1 MCLTICGTYTPVKCP
16 IEIIIIERTTNITF
30 LTLTHTTMGKTN
42 AKMCSHKA
50 TQVLP
55 LSKGTPAVGIAS
67 SSYFAA
73 CARHVGA
80 LALFGLMFCPVQ
92 VMASRA
98 PRLAMAD
105 SSSVV
110 TPVLP
115 DQGTTTPTD
124 SIGNGGAG
132 DAEEV
137 VPDTIPFAQLW
148 KHNSWRS
155 TNEKAGSTTQQSWEI
170 ICNRPTKLTFNYSC
184 YNGSYGTFQ
193 VTLNDSTIISRGNWD
208 STEDR
213 LYQIDLP
220 AGRYVLKASYYTR
233 YDNYYDPDG
242 LNEYC
247 YARISGIATDDV
259 QANATAYLSGLADYP
274 ALKQELQTAL
284 DNSSAAPDDEALYN
298 TLAATLNDVRTAV
311 SYYPLIQKDIVVADS
326 ILNEGAYVDI
336 SEAVALGR
344 AIDVNTSTSAN
355 YLAAFDALETSIAVQ
370 VSSNQKID
378 DWAFNTD
385 QRYTIDNMGYYLDQD
400 HKVAACTG
408 LEAQDADV
416 TNLVIPS
423 TVRYNGVTYAV
434 VALYDNRYNQ
444 NKVRTLT
451 LPRTLRHIND
461 YGLSDYRA
469 ITDLEIPANVERMG
483 NYIVNNCPQL
493 QRIKVNAEVPPT
505 LGSLD
510 NNRYYDE
517 YGNSTYHYLRIVIP
531 RESFH
536 AYRLVNAWNTDYNVL
551 IGGDEGITVNT
562 GKIAAGDLGHV
573 VVEEAGYL
581 QEVNKL
587 IIEGELNA
595 DDWSKIGQM
604 TNLTELDLS
613 KALIDEIPSNAFNGR
628 WAIDKVVLPPTLKKI
643 GSYAFQNTSLTS
655 VNIPDNVE
663 TIENNA
669 FGRVKRLQE
678 VHLPDNLTA
687 LGGSAFEYCRN
698 LRAVKI
704 PSKIKV
710 ITWYAFRDC
719 SSLQS
724 VELHDSITGFG
735 NESFAGCD
743 LREIT
748 LPKST
753 TAVGNHAFE
762 GNANL
767 SKVTFNE
774 GLIYIGESAFQNTAI
789 DTLNCPST
797 LRNIYNSA
805 FAGCRNLR
813 QIYLNEG
820 LTRIEMYALANNKA
834 TEIVLPSS
842 LEYCAGGAFDDC
854 DSLVTIEAR
863 SVMPPNTDN
872 GCPLTSAD
880 LTKAILYVPVWSLA
894 EYQLATGWN
903 QFYTFRT
910 SDFMPQ
916 YVKVNKDFYFTLRD
930 ELDPDYRPDIE
941 LTVTNNQITDSQG
954 NTDYQHGNL
963 TISGRSKLAVND
975 FSMVLSPYAKYSY
988 KQNYYYNENYR
999 HLRPTSLIV
1008 KGEMRAENVTI
1019 NLWNATNR
1027 WQFVSFPFDV
1037 KVSDIVPVD
1046 STTSWVIRGHSGAE
1060 RAAGNAAAVWQNLS
1074 ADDVLQAGKGYIM
1087 QCYKPD
1093 DKNGNYDAA
1102 QFTVRPLTTTVNRQQ
1117 IFNADNRTVALEEH
1131 LAEFEHN
1138 RSWNLI
1144 GNPYPSYFDTRFL
1157 DFGAPFM
1164 VWNSNN
1170 QNYEA
1175 YSPVDDS
1182 YILAPA
1188 EAFFVQR
1195 PVDQES
1201 ITFLKDGRQT
1211 DRYARTLV
1219 EEEPASAP
1227 QRIRAAYDSNTHTAA
1242 QRTVFNITLAK
1253 DGQQADRTRVV
1264 INEAATMQYDLS
1276 RDAAKFTGTEP
1287 AVSQIFTINGAT
1299 RYAINERPLNNGQAL
1314 LGLHFGTDGT
1324 YTIGLSN
1331 QPDGQVTLE
1340 DRLTGTKLQL
1350 NGTAG
1355 YSFTAKA
1362 GDSTDRFVLHF
1373 DAVATG
1379 INAATV
1385 NEADRNDD
1393 TYTLD
1398 GRKVNNPTAPGLY
1411 IKGGKKGIK

>member
-1 MCLTICGTYTPVKCP
+1 
-16 IEIIIIERTTNITF
+16 
-30 LTLTHTTMGKTN
+30 MGKTN

-110 TPVLP
+110 SPVLP
-115 DQGTTTPTD
+115 DQGTSAPTD
-124 SIGNGGAG
+124 SIGNSGAG
-132 DAEEV
+132 DTDQV
-137 VPDTIPFAQLW
+137 LPDTIPFAQLW
-148 KHNSWRS
+148 KHNRYIVYGG
-155 TNEKAGSTTQQSWEI
+155 TEGTVEQKSWEI
-170 ICNRPTKLTFNYSC
+170 IARRETKLSF
-184 YNGSYGTFQ
+184 SYGTADDQWNFYTQ
-193 VTLNDSTIISRGNWD
+193 IFIDDERVREMNGGTYNNTFSVTLTPGRHILTFKNECYGEVDSTTYAFISD
-208 STEDR
+208 IATEDA
-213 LYQIDLP
+213 Q
-220 AGRYVLKASYYTR
+220 T
-233 YDNYYDPDG
+233 
-242 LNEYC
+242 
-247 YARISGIATDDV
+247 
-259 QANATAYLSGLADYP
+259 NATAFVNALEGYP
-274 ALKQELQTAL
+274 PLKQELQTAL
-284 DNSSAAPDDEALYN
+284 DNYNAAPDDEALYN
-298 TLAATLNDVRTAV
+298 TLAATLNDVRKAV

-344 AIDVNTSTSAN
+344 AIDVNTSTSAD
-355 YLAAFDALETSIAVQ
+355 YLAAFEALETSIAVQ
-370 VSSNQKID
+370 VSSNQSID
-378 DWAFNTD
+378 DWAFNTN
-385 QRYTIDNMGYYLDQD
+385 QRYTIDNMGYYLDQE
-400 HKVAACTG
+400 HKVAACSG
-408 LEAQDADV
+408 LETENADV
-416 TNLVIPS
+416 TDLVIPS

-461 YGLSDYRA
+461 WGLSDYRA

-483 NYIVNNCPQL
+483 ENIVYNCPQL

-510 NNRYYDE
+510 NNSYHEDGYR
-517 YGNSTYHYLRIVIP
+517 TYHYIRIVIP

-551 IGGDEGITVNT
+551 IGGDEGITVST

-595 DDWSKIGQM
+595 DDWSKIKQM

-613 KALIDEIPSNAFNGR
+613 KALIDEIPSNAFSGR

-643 GSYAFQNTSLTS
+643 GSFAFQGTALTS

-663 TIENNA
+663 TIKECA
-669 FGRVKRLQE
+669 FSQVRQLQE
-678 VHLPDNLTA
+678 VHLPDSLTS
-687 LGGSAFEYCRN
+687 LGNYAFAECRS
-698 LRAVKI
+698 LRTVKI
-704 PSKIKV
+704 PTKLKTIPDY
-710 ITWYAFRDC
+710 TFQNCR
-719 SSLQS
+719 SLQS
-724 VELHDSITGFG
+724 VELHDSITAF
-735 NESFAGCD
+735 EDYSFNNCD

-753 TAVGNHAFE
+753 TWVGGSAFK

-767 SKVTFNE
+767 SKVTLNE
-774 GLIYIGESAFQNTAI
+774 GLVDIWTYAFQNTAI

-797 LRNIYNSA
+797 LRNIYSNA
-805 FAGCRNLR
+805 FRDCTNLR
-813 QIYLNEG
+813 QINLNEG
-820 LTRIEMYALANNKA
+820 LTRIESGALANNKA

-842 LEYCAGGAFDDC
+842 LEYCAGGAFYDC

-863 SVMPPNTDN
+863 SVMPPNTDGN
-872 GCPLTSAD
+872 CPLSGTD
-880 LTKAILYVPVWSLA
+880 LTKAVLYVPVWSLS

-941 LTVTNNQITDSQG
+941 LTVTNNQITDSQ
-954 NTDYQHGNL
+954 NNSDYQHGNL

-975 FSMVLSPYAKYSY
+975 FSMVLAPYAKYAY
-988 KQNYYYNENYR
+988 EGGGYNYYNDYR
-999 HLRPTSLIV
+999 YLRPTSLIV

-1087 QCYKPD
+1087 QCYKPN

-1195 PVDQES
+1195 PVDQEN

-1379 INAATV
+1379 INAATA

-1411 IKGGKKGIK
+1411 IKGGKKVIK

>member
-1 MCLTICGTYTPVKCP
+1 
-16 IEIIIIERTTNITF
+16 
-30 LTLTHTTMGKTN
+30 MGKTN

-98 PRLAMAD
+98 PRLAIAD
-105 SSSVV
+105 SSEVV
-110 TPVLP
+110 SPVLP
-115 DQGTTTPTD
+115 DQGTTAPTD
-124 SIGNGGAG
+124 SIDNGGAG
-132 DAEEV
+132 DTEEV
-137 VPDTIPFAQLW
+137 LPDTIPFAQLW
-148 KHNSWRS
+148 KHNSWQS
-155 TNEKAGSTTQQSWEI
+155 TNEAAGSTTQQSWEI
-170 ICNRPTKLTFNYSC
+170 ICNRPTKLFFNYACNNNS
-184 YNGSYGTFQ
+184 SSSFQ
-193 VTLNDSTIISRGNWD
+193 VTLNDSTIIGRGGWN
-208 STEDR
+208 STEGEH
-213 LYQIDLP
+213 YQIELP
-220 AGRYVLKASYYTR
+220 AGRYVLKASFYTYYE
-233 YDNYYDPDG
+233 NQNG
-242 LNEYC
+242 YC
-247 YARISGIATDDV
+247 YARISGIATDDA
-259 QANATAYLSGLADYP
+259 QSNATAFLGALADYP

-284 DNSSAAPDDEALYN
+284 DNSSAAPDNEEIYN
-298 TLAATLNDVRTAV
+298 TLAATLNDVRKAV

-344 AIDVNTSTSAN
+344 AIDVNTSTSAD

-378 DWAFNTD
+378 EWAFNTD
-385 QRYTIDNMGYYLDQD
+385 QRYTIDNMGYYLDQE

-408 LEAQDADV
+408 PQSTDIEIE
-416 TNLVIPS
+416 NLVIPS
-423 TVRYNGVTYAV
+423 TVRYNDVTYAV

-461 YGLSDYRA
+461 WGLSDYRA

-483 NYIVNNCPQL
+483 ENIVYNCPQL

-510 NNRYYDE
+510 NNSYYDD
-517 YGNSTYHYLRIVIP
+517 YDGRTYHYIRIVIP

-536 AYRLVNAWNTDYNVL
+536 AYRLVNAWNTDRTVL
-551 IGGDEGITVNT
+551 IGGNEGITINT
-562 GKIAAGDLGHV
+562 GKLAAGDLGHV

-587 IIEGELNA
+587 IIEGELNS
-595 DDWSKIGQM
+595 DDWSKIKQM

-613 KALIDEIPSNAFNGR
+613 KALIDEIPNEAFNGR

-643 GSYAFQNTSLTS
+643 GGYAFQRTSLTS

-663 TIENNA
+663 TIEDYA
-669 FGRVKRLQE
+669 FGRAKHMQE
-678 VHLPDNLTA
+678 VHLPDSLTS
-687 LGGSAFEYCRN
+687 LGRYAFEYCRS
-698 LRAVKI
+698 LRTVKI
-704 PSKIKV
+704 PAKLKV
-710 ITWYAFRDC
+710 IRPETFDGC
-719 SSLQS
+719 NSLQS
-724 VELHDSITGFG
+724 VELHDSITTFADY
-735 NESFAGCD
+735 SFRNCD

-753 TAVGNHAFE
+753 RWVGQSAFA
-762 GNANL
+762 GNTNL

-797 LRNIYNSA
+797 LTNIDNSA

-813 QIYLNEG
+813 QINLNEG
-820 LTRIEMYALANNKA
+820 LRIIETYALANNKA

-941 LTVTNNQITDSQG
+941 LAITGNLITDSQG
-954 NTDYQHGNL
+954 NRDYQHGNL
-963 TISGRSKLAVND
+963 TISGRSKLAVNN
-975 FSMVLSPYAKYSY
+975 FSMVLSPFAKYYYELNNLSYAKY
-988 KQNYYYNENYR
+988 
-999 HLRPTSLIV
+999 LRPTSLIV

-1087 QCYKPD
+1087 QCFKPN
-1093 DKNGNYDAA
+1093 DKNGSYDAA

-1379 INAATV
+1379 INAATA

-1411 IKGGKKGIK
+1411 IKGGKKVIK

>member
-1 MCLTICGTYTPVKCP
+1 
-16 IEIIIIERTTNITF
+16 
-30 LTLTHTTMGKTN
+30 MGKTN

-110 TPVLP
+110 TPVQP
-115 DQGTTTPTD
+115 DQGTTAPTD
-124 SIGNGGAG
+124 SIGNSGAG
-132 DAEEV
+132 DTDQV
-137 VPDTIPFAQLW
+137 LPDTIPFAQLW

-247 YARISGIATDDV
+247 YARISGIATDDA
-259 QANATAYLSGLADYP
+259 QANATAYLGALADYP

-284 DNSSAAPDDEALYN
+284 DNSSAAPDNEEIYN
-298 TLAATLNDVRTAV
+298 TLAATLNDVRKAV

-344 AIDVNTSTSAN
+344 AIDVNTSTSAD

-378 DWAFNTD
+378 DWAFNTN

-408 LEAQDADV
+408 LEVQDADV
-416 TNLVIPS
+416 TDLVIPS

-434 VALYDNRYNQ
+434 VALYDNRYDQ

-461 YGLSDYRA
+461 WGLSDYRA

-483 NYIVNNCPQL
+483 ENIVYNCPQL

-510 NNRYYDE
+510 NNSYYEDG
-517 YGNSTYHYLRIVIP
+517 YRTYHYIRIVIP

-551 IGGDEGITVNT
+551 IGGDEGITVST

-595 DDWSKIGQM
+595 DDWSKIKQM

-613 KALIDEIPSNAFNGR
+613 KALIDEIPSNAFSGR

-643 GSYAFQNTSLTS
+643 GTYAFASTSLTS

-663 TIENNA
+663 AIEQYA
-669 FGRVKRLQE
+669 FSQVKQLQE
-678 VHLPDNLTA
+678 VHLPDSLTS
-687 LGGSAFEYCRN
+687 LGRYAFEKCRS
-698 LRAVKI
+698 LRTVKI
-704 PSKIKV
+704 PTKLKEIPR
-710 ITWYAFRDC
+710 YAFDGC
-719 SSLQS
+719 KSLQS
-724 VELHDSITGFG
+724 VELHDSITSFG
-735 NESFAGCD
+735 DYSFRSCD

-753 TAVGNHAFE
+753 TWVGGSAFN

-767 SKVTFNE
+767 SKVTLNE
-774 GLIYIGESAFQNTAI
+774 GLVDIWTYAFQNTAI

-797 LRNIYNSA
+797 LRNIYSNA
-805 FAGCRNLR
+805 FRDCTNLR
-813 QIYLNEG
+813 QINLNEG
-820 LTRIEMYALANNKA
+820 LTRIESGALANNKA

-842 LEYCAGGAFDDC
+842 LEYCAGGAFYDC

-863 SVMPPNTDN
+863 SVMPPNTDGN
-872 GCPLTSAD
+872 CPLSGTD
-880 LTKAILYVPVWSLA
+880 LTKAVLYVPVWSLS

-941 LTVTNNQITDSQG
+941 LTVTNNQITDSQ
-954 NTDYQHGNL
+954 NNSDYQHGNL

-975 FSMVLSPYAKYSY
+975 FSMVLAPYAKYAY
-988 KQNYYYNENYR
+988 EGGGYNYYNDYR
-999 HLRPTSLIV
+999 YLRPTSLIV

-1087 QCYKPD
+1087 QCYKPN

-1195 PVDQES
+1195 PVDQEN

-1227 QRIRAAYDSNTHTAA
+1227 QRIRAAYDSNAHTAA

-1379 INAATV
+1379 INAATA

-1411 IKGGKKGIK
+1411 IKGGKKVIK

>member
-1 MCLTICGTYTPVKCP
+1 
-16 IEIIIIERTTNITF
+16 
-30 LTLTHTTMGKTN
+30 MGKTN

-98 PRLAMAD
+98 PRLAVAD
-105 SSSVV
+105 SSEVV
-110 TPVLP
+110 SPVLP

-124 SIGNGGAG
+124 SIDNGGAG
-132 DAEEV
+132 DTEQV
-137 VPDTIPFAQLW
+137 LPDTIPYEQLL
-148 KHNSWRS
+148 KHNSWQS
-155 TNEKAGSTTQQSWEI
+155 TNKEAGSTTQQSWEI
-170 ICNRPTKLTFNYSC
+170 ICNRPTKLLFIYACNNYD
-184 YNGSYGTFQ
+184 SYGTFQ
-193 VTLNDSTIISRGNWD
+193 VTLNDSTIISKDRWS
-208 STEDR
+208 STNGQ

-233 YDNYYDPDG
+233 YDNQNDD
-242 LNEYC
+242 C
-247 YARISGIATDDV
+247 YARISSIATDDA
-259 QANATAYLSGLADYP
+259 QANATAYLGALADYP

-298 TLAATLNDVRTAV
+298 TLAATLNDVRKAV

-344 AIDVNTSTSAN
+344 AIDVNTSTSAD

-370 VSSNQKID
+370 VSSNQSID
-378 DWAFNTD
+378 DWAFNTS
-385 QRYTIDNMGYYLDQD
+385 QRYTIDNMGYYLDQE

-408 LEAQDADV
+408 PETRDV
-416 TNLVIPS
+416 EIENLVIPS

-461 YGLSDYRA
+461 YGLSDYRT

-483 NYIVNNCPQL
+483 NDVVYNCPQL
-493 QRIKVNAEVPPT
+493 RRIKVNAEVPPT
-505 LGSLD
+505 LESL
-510 NNRYYDE
+510 NHEYY
-517 YGNSTYHYLRIVIP
+517 YYRIIIP

-536 AYRLVNAWNTDYNVL
+536 AYRLVNAWNNRTVL
-551 IGGDEGITVNT
+551 IGGDEGITINT
-562 GKIAAGDLGHV
+562 GKLAAGDLGHV

-587 IIEGELNA
+587 IIEGELNS
-595 DDWSKIGQM
+595 DDWSQITQM

-613 KALIDEIPSNAFNGR
+613 KALIDEIPSNAFNDR

-643 GSYAFQNTSLTS
+643 GSYAFQRTSLTS

-663 TIENNA
+663 TIEEYAFSNA
-669 FGRVKRLQE
+669 RQLQE
-678 VHLPDNLTA
+678 VHLPDSLTS
-687 LGGSAFEYCRN
+687 LGNYAFEECRS
-698 LRAVKI
+698 LRTVKI
-704 PSKIKV
+704 PTKLKTIPDY
-710 ITWYAFRDC
+710 TFQNCR
-719 SSLQS
+719 SLQS
-724 VELHDSITGFG
+724 VELHDSITAF
-735 NESFAGCD
+735 EDYSFNNCD

-753 TAVGNHAFE
+753 TWVG
-762 GNANL
+762 GNAFNGNTNL
-767 SKVTFNE
+767 SKVTLNE
-774 GLIYIGESAFQNTAI
+774 GLIDIWAEAFYNTAI

-797 LRNIYNSA
+797 LRNIYSSA
-805 FAGCRNLR
+805 FAGCRNLS
-813 QIYLNEG
+813 QINLNEG
-820 LTRIEMYALANNKA
+820 LTRIEVYALANNKA

-842 LEYCAGGAFDDC
+842 LEYCSQSAFDDC

-872 GCPLTSAD
+872 GCPLSSTD
-880 LTKAILYVPVWSLA
+880 LTKAVLYVPVWSLA

-1164 VWNSNN
+1164 VWNSYN

-1227 QRIRAAYDSNTHTAA
+1227 QRIRAAYDSNAHTAA

-1379 INAATV
+1379 INAATA

-1411 IKGGKKGIK
+1411 IKGGKKVIK

>member
-1 MCLTICGTYTPVKCP
+1 
-16 IEIIIIERTTNITF
+16 
-30 LTLTHTTMGKTN
+30 MGKTN

-98 PRLAMAD
+98 PRLAVAD
-105 SSSVV
+105 SSEVV
-110 TPVLP
+110 SPVLP

-132 DAEEV
+132 DTEQV
-137 VPDTIPFAQLW
+137 LPDTIPFAQLW
-148 KHNSWRS
+148 KHNSWQS
-155 TNEKAGSTTQQSWEI
+155 TNKEAESTTQQSWEI
-170 ICNRPTKLTFNYSC
+170 ICNRPTKLTFNYCWNNGNSC
-184 YNGSYGTFQ
+184 TFR
-193 VTLNDSTIISRGNWD
+193 VTLNDSTIISKNSWTTTLG
-208 STEDR
+208 EH
-213 LYQIDLP
+213 YQINLP
-220 AGRYVLKASYYTR
+220 AGRYVLKASLYTH
-233 YDNYYDPDG
+233 YENQGDNYF
-242 LNEYC
+242 
-247 YARISGIATDDV
+247 ARISDIATDDA
-259 QANATAYLSGLADYP
+259 QSNATAYLGALADYP

-284 DNSSAAPDDEALYN
+284 DNYNAAPDDEALYN
-298 TLAATLNDVRTAV
+298 TLAATLNDVRKAV

-344 AIDVNTSTSAN
+344 AIDVNTSTSAD

-370 VSSNQKID
+370 VSSNQSID
-378 DWAFNTD
+378 DWAFNTN
-385 QRYTIDNMGYYLDQD
+385 QCYTVDNMGYYLDQN

-408 LEAQDADV
+408 LQTEDADV
-416 TNLVIPS
+416 TDLVIPS
-423 TVRYNGVTYAV
+423 TVRYNDVTYAV

-469 ITDLEIPANVERMG
+469 ITNLEIPANVERMG
-483 NYIVNNCPQL
+483 NNIVYNCPQL
-493 QRIKVNAEVPPT
+493 QRIKINAEVPPT
-505 LGSLD
+505 LGSLSSD
-510 NNRYYDE
+510 YYYDE
-517 YGNSTYHYLRIVIP
+517 FNDRGRHYYKITIP

-536 AYRLVNAWNTDYNVL
+536 AYRLVNAWTNYTVL
-551 IGGDEGITVNT
+551 IGGDEGITVST
-562 GKIAAGDLGHV
+562 GKIAAGELGHV
-573 VVEEAGYL
+573 VVDEAGYL

-587 IIEGELNA
+587 IIEGELNS
-595 DDWSKIGQM
+595 DDWNKITQM
-604 TNLTELDLS
+604 TNLTEVDLS
-613 KALIDEIPSNAFNGR
+613 KALIDEIPEGAFRDR
-628 WAIDKVVLPPTLKKI
+628 WAIDKVLLPPTLKKI
-643 GSYAFQNTSLTS
+643 GPYAFQRAALTS

-663 TIENNA
+663 TIDRTA
-669 FGRVKRLQE
+669 FGGAKYMQE
-678 VHLPDNLTA
+678 VHLPDSLTS
-687 LGGSAFEYCRN
+687 LGEGAFEYCKS
-698 LRAVKI
+698 LHSVKI
-704 PSKIKV
+704 PAKLKEIP
-710 ITWYAFRDC
+710 WYTFDGC
-719 SSLQS
+719 NSLQS

-735 NESFAGCD
+735 DYSFRNCN

-748 LPKST
+748 LPKSAT
-753 TAVGNHAFE
+753 WVGGYAFN
-762 GNANL
+762 GNSNL
-767 SKVTFNE
+767 SKVTLNE
-774 GLIYIGESAFQNTAI
+774 GLIDIWAYAFQDTAI

-813 QIYLNEG
+813 QINLNEG
-820 LTRIEMYALANNKA
+820 LTRIEVYALANNKA

-842 LEYCAGGAFDDC
+842 LEYCARGAFDDC

-863 SVMPPNTDN
+863 SVMPPNTND
-872 GCPLTSAD
+872 GCPLTGTD
-880 LTKAILYVPVWSLA
+880 LTKAALYVPVWSLS

-903 QFYTFRT
+903 QFYTFHT

-941 LTVTNNQITDSQG
+941 LTYTNNQITDSQG
-954 NTDYQHGNL
+954 NSDYQHGNL

-975 FSMVLSPYAKYSY
+975 FSMVLSPFTKYIY
-988 KQNYYYNENYR
+988 EGGYYDYYYNQNYR

-1019 NLWNATNR
+1019 NLWNATDR

-1060 RAAGNAAAVWQNLS
+1060 RAAGNTAAVWQNLS

-1087 QCYKPD
+1087 QCYKPND
-1093 DKNGNYDAA
+1093 ENGNNYYAA

-1175 YSPVDDS
+1175 YSPVDDN

-1195 PVDQES
+1195 PVDQEN

-1227 QRIRAAYDSNTHTAA
+1227 QRIRAAYDSDSHTAA

-1340 DRLTGTKLQL
+1340 DRLTGTKQQL

-1379 INAATV
+1379 INAATT

-1411 IKGGKKGIK
+1411 IKGGKKVIK

>member
-1 MCLTICGTYTPVKCP
+1 
-16 IEIIIIERTTNITF
+16 
-30 LTLTHTTMGKTN
+30 MGKTN

-98 PRLAMAD
+98 PRLAVAD
-105 SSSVV
+105 SSEVV
-110 TPVLP
+110 SPVLP
-115 DQGTTTPTD
+115 DQGTTAPTD
-124 SIGNGGAG
+124 SIDNGGAG
-132 DAEEV
+132 DTEEV
-137 VPDTIPFAQLW
+137 LPDTIPYEQLL
-148 KHNSWRS
+148 KHNSWLS
-155 TNEKAGSTTQQSWEI
+155 TNKEAGTTTQQSWEI
-170 ICNRPTKLTFNYSC
+170 ICSRPTKLTFNYAC
-184 YNGSYGTFQ
+184 NNYNAYGTFQ
-193 VTLNDSTIISRGNWD
+193 VTLNDSTIISRDRWS
-208 STEDR
+208 STER
-213 LYQIDLP
+213 ELYQIDLP
-220 AGRYVLKASYYTR
+220 AGRHVLKASYNTR
-233 YDNYYDPDG
+233 YGNQYDLED
-242 LNEYC
+242 EAYC
-247 YARISGIATDDV
+247 YAAISGIATDDA
-259 QANATAYLSGLADYP
+259 QSNATAYLGALADYP
-274 ALKQELQTAL
+274 GLKQELQTAL
-284 DNSSAAPDDEALYN
+284 DNSNAAPDDEALYN
-298 TLAATLNDVRTAV
+298 TLAATLNDVRKAV

-344 AIDVNTSTSAN
+344 AIDVNTSTSAD

-370 VSSNQKID
+370 VTSNQSID
-378 DWAFNTD
+378 DWAINTD
-385 QRYTIDNMGYYLDQD
+385 QLYTVDNMGYYFDKD
-400 HKVAACTG
+400 HKVAACIG
-408 LEAQDADV
+408 LQTEDADV
-416 TNLVIPS
+416 TDLVIPS
-423 TVRYNGVTYAV
+423 TVRYNNVTYAV

-461 YGLSDYRA
+461 WGLSDYRA

-483 NYIVNNCPQL
+483 DNVVYNCPQL
-493 QRIKVNAEVPPT
+493 QRIKVNADVPPT

-510 NNRYYDE
+510 NNSYYDE
-517 YGNSTYHYLRIVIP
+517 HAYIKITIP

-536 AYRLVNAWNTDYNVL
+536 AYRLVSAWNTDRTVL
-551 IGGDEGITVNT
+551 IGGDEGVTVST
-562 GKIAAGDLGHV
+562 GKLAAGDLGHV
-573 VVEEAGYL
+573 VIVEAGYL
-581 QEVNKL
+581 PEVNKL

-595 DDWSKIGQM
+595 DDWSKMKDM
-604 TNLTELDLS
+604 TNLTEIDLS
-613 KALIDEIPSNAFNGR
+613 GALIDEIPDGAFSGR
-628 WAIDKVVLPPTLKKI
+628 WALDKVVLPSTLRTI
-643 GSYAFQNTSLTS
+643 GSRAFYETRLTSIDIPKGVTSIKDYAFYNSQKLEKADLPDSLTS
-655 VNIPDNVE
+655 IGE
-663 TIENNA
+663 
-669 FGRVKRLQE
+669 
-678 VHLPDNLTA
+678 
-687 LGGSAFEYCRN
+687 
-698 LRAVKI
+698 
-704 PSKIKV
+704 
-710 ITWYAFRDC
+710 YAFNRC
-719 SSLQS
+719 FSLQS
-724 VELHDSITGFG
+724 VKIPAKLTTVSRSAFQSCRSLANLELHDSITTIGAYAFG
-735 NESFAGCD
+735 GCAFSE
-743 LREIT
+743 LKIPASIRTIAE
-748 LPKST
+748 
-753 TAVGNHAFE
+753 GAFE
-762 GNANL
+762 MSSNL
-767 SKVTFNE
+767 TKLTLNE
-774 GLIYIGESAFQNTAI
+774 GLERIGEIAFRQSPI
-789 DTLNCPST
+789 DTLNCPSS
-797 LRNIYNSA
+797 LRYIGNSA
-805 FAGCRNLR
+805 FDDCTSLR
-813 QIYLNEG
+813 QINLNEG
-820 LTRIEMYALANNKA
+820 LTNINNYAFAHTIP
-834 TEIVLPSS
+834 TEVVLPSS
-842 LEYCAGGAFDDC
+842 LEYCAEGAFDDC

-863 SVMPPNTDN
+863 SVMPPNTGG
-872 GCPLTSAD
+872 GCPLTGTD
-880 LTKAILYVPVWSLA
+880 LTKAVLYVPVWSHA
-894 EYQLATGWN
+894 EYKLATGWN
-903 QFYTFRT
+903 QFYTFHT

-941 LTVTNNQITDSQG
+941 LTYTDNHITDSQG
-954 NTDYQHGNL
+954 NSDYQHGNL
-963 TISGRSKLAVND
+963 TISGRSKLAVNN
-975 FSMVLSPYAKYSY
+975 FSMVLSPYFKYTKDS
-988 KQNYYYNENYR
+988 NGYYGNTY
-999 HLRPTSLIV
+999 LTPTCLIV

-1019 NLWNATNR
+1019 NLWNATER

-1087 QCYKPD
+1087 QCYKPN
-1093 DKNGNYDAA
+1093 DKDRGYYAA

-1379 INAATV
+1379 INATTA

-1411 IKGGKKGIK
+1411 IKGGKKVIK

>member
-1 MCLTICGTYTPVKCP
+1 
-16 IEIIIIERTTNITF
+16 
-30 LTLTHTTMGKTN
+30 MGKTN

-98 PRLAMAD
+98 PRLTVAD
-105 SSSVV
+105 SSEVV
-110 TPVLP
+110 SPVLP

-132 DAEEV
+132 DTEQV
-137 VPDTIPFAQLW
+137 LPDTIPFAQLW
-148 KHNSWRS
+148 KHNRYIVYGG
-155 TNEKAGSTTQQSWEI
+155 TEGTVEQKSWEI
-170 ICNRPTKLTFNYSC
+170 IARRETKLSF
-184 YNGSYGTFQ
+184 SYGTADNQWNFYTQ
-193 VTLNDSTIISRGNWD
+193 IFIDDERVREMNGGTYNNTFSVTLTPGRHILTFKNECYGEVDSTTYAFISD
-208 STEDR
+208 IATEDA
-213 LYQIDLP
+213 Q
-220 AGRYVLKASYYTR
+220 T
-233 YDNYYDPDG
+233 
-242 LNEYC
+242 
-247 YARISGIATDDV
+247 
-259 QANATAYLSGLADYP
+259 NATAFVNALEGYP

-284 DNSSAAPDDEALYN
+284 DNSNAAPDDEALYN

-344 AIDVNTSTSAN
+344 AIDVNTSTSAD

-370 VSSNQKID
+370 VSSNQSID
-378 DWAFNTD
+378 DWAINTD
-385 QRYTIDNMGYYLDQD
+385 QLYTVDNMGYYFDKD

-408 LEAQDADV
+408 LQTENADV
-416 TNLVIPS
+416 TDLVIPS

-461 YGLSDYRA
+461 WGLSDYRA

-483 NYIVNNCPQL
+483 DNVVYNCPQL

-505 LGSLD
+505 LGSLND
-510 NNRYYDE
+510 NYYYDE
-517 YGNSTYHYLRIVIP
+517 RPYIKITIP

-536 AYRLVNAWNTDYNVL
+536 AYRLVSAWNTDRTVL
-551 IGGDEGITVNT
+551 IGGDEGVTVST

-573 VVEEAGYL
+573 VIVEAGYL
-581 QEVNKL
+581 PEVNKL

-595 DDWSKIGQM
+595 DDWSKMKDM
-604 TNLTELDLS
+604 TNLTEIDLS
-613 KALIDEIPSNAFNGR
+613 GALIDEIPDGAFSGR
-628 WAIDKVVLPPTLKKI
+628 WALDKVVLPSTLRTI
-643 GSYAFQNTSLTS
+643 GSRAFYETRLTSIDIPKGVTSIKDHAFYHSKNLEKADLPDSLTYIGEGAFQECFSLQTVKFPAGVKVIPNFAFDGCWALDNMELTNSITSIGEYAFRSCGLHE
-655 VNIPDNVE
+655 VNIPSSISEISRNTFSSCGNLTKLTLNEGLVTISEWAFNNTPID
-663 TIENNA
+663 TLICPSSLRKIENNA
-669 FGRVKRLQE
+669 F
-678 VHLPDNLTA
+678 DNCNQ
-687 LGGSAFEYCRN
+687 LGQIE
-698 LRAVKI
+698 
-704 PSKIKV
+704 
-710 ITWYAFRDC
+710 
-719 SSLQS
+719 
-724 VELHDSITGFG
+724 
-735 NESFAGCD
+735 
-743 LREIT
+743 
-748 LPKST
+748 
-753 TAVGNHAFE
+753 
-762 GNANL
+762 
-767 SKVTFNE
+767 FNE
-774 GLIYIGESAFQNTAI
+774 GLIGIGSEAFRY
-789 DTLNCPST
+789 C
-797 LRNIYNSA
+797 NS
-805 FAGCRNLR
+805 L
-813 QIYLNEG
+813 
-820 LTRIEMYALANNKA
+820 K
-834 TEIVLPSS
+834 EIVLPSS
-842 LEYCAGGAFDDC
+842 LETCRGGAFSDC
-854 DSLVTIEAR
+854 NNILTVEAR
-863 SVMPPNTDN
+863 SVMPPNTGGD
-872 GCPLTSAD
+872 CPLTGTD
-880 LTKAILYVPVWSLA
+880 LTKAVLYVPVWSVA
-894 EYQLATGWN
+894 EYKLATGWN
-903 QFYTFRT
+903 QFYTFHT

-941 LTVTNNQITDSQG
+941 LTYTSNQITDSQG
-954 NTDYQHGNL
+954 NSDYQHGNL
-963 TISGRSKLAVND
+963 TISGRSKLAVNN
-975 FSMVLSPYAKYSY
+975 FSMVLSPYFKYTKDS
-988 KQNYYYNENYR
+988 NGYYGNTY
-999 HLRPTSLIV
+999 LTPTCLIV

-1019 NLWNATNR
+1019 NLWNATER

-1060 RAAGNAAAVWQNLS
+1060 RAAGNTAAVWQNLS

-1087 QCYKPD
+1087 QCYKPND
-1093 DKNGNYDAA
+1093 GNNYYEAA

-1227 QRIRAAYDSNTHTAA
+1227 QRIRAAYDSNAHTAA

-1379 INAATV
+1379 INAATA

-1411 IKGGKKGIK
+1411 IKGGKKVIK

>member
-1 MCLTICGTYTPVKCP
+1 
-16 IEIIIIERTTNITF
+16 
-30 LTLTHTTMGKTN
+30 MGKTN

-98 PRLAMAD
+98 PRLAVAD
-105 SSSVV
+105 SSEVV
-110 TPVLP
+110 SPVLP
-115 DQGTTTPTD
+115 DQGTSAPTD
-124 SIGNGGAG
+124 SIGNSGAG
-132 DAEEV
+132 DTDQV
-137 VPDTIPFAQLW
+137 LPDTIPFAQLW
-148 KHNSWRS
+148 KHNSWQS
-155 TNEKAGSTTQQSWEI
+155 SNKEAGSTTQQSWEI

-184 YNGSYGTFQ
+184 NNRNSCTFQ
-193 VTLNDSTIISRGNWD
+193 VTLNDSTIISKNSWS
-208 STEDR
+208 STEGQ

-220 AGRYVLKASYYTR
+220 AGRYVLKASYYTY
-233 YDNYYDPDG
+233 YDNQNDA
-242 LNEYC
+242 C
-247 YARISGIATDDV
+247 YARISDIATDDA
-259 QANATAYLSGLADYP
+259 QSNATAYLGALADYP

-298 TLAATLNDVRTAV
+298 TLAATLNDVRKAAT
-311 SYYPLIQKDIVVADS
+311 YYPLIQKDIVVADS

-344 AIDVNTSTSAN
+344 AINVNTSTSAE
-355 YLAAFDALETSIAVQ
+355 YLAAFEALETSIAVQ

-378 DWAFNTD
+378 DWAINTD
-385 QRYTIDNMGYYLDQD
+385 QRYTIDNMGYYLDQE

-408 LEAQDADV
+408 PETRDV
-416 TNLVIPS
+416 EIENLVIPS

-434 VALYDNRYNQ
+434 VALYSNRYNQ
-444 NKVRTLT
+444 NNVRTLT

-461 YGLSDYRA
+461 NGLSKYRA

-483 NYIVNNCPQL
+483 KNIVYNCPQL

-505 LGSLD
+505 LGSLGDDSYYED
-510 NNRYYDE
+510 NY
-517 YGNSTYHYLRIVIP
+517 STFRYLRIVIP

-536 AYRLVNAWNTDYNVL
+536 AYRLVSGWNTDYNVL
-551 IGGDEGITVNT
+551 IGGDEGITVST

-587 IIEGELNA
+587 IIEGELNS
-595 DDWSKIGQM
+595 DDWSKIKQM

-613 KALIDEIPSNAFNGR
+613 KALIDEIPSNAFSGR

-643 GSYAFQNTSLTS
+643 GTYAFERTSLTS

-663 TIENNA
+663 TIEEYA
-669 FGRVKRLQE
+669 FSRAKQLQE
-678 VHLPDNLTA
+678 VHLPDSLTS
-687 LGGSAFEYCRN
+687 LGSYAFEYCRS
-698 LRAVKI
+698 LRTIKI
-704 PSKIKV
+704 PTKLKEIPSNTFNGCK
-710 ITWYAFRDC
+710 
-719 SSLQS
+719 SLQS

-735 NESFAGCD
+735 SYSFNNCD

-753 TAVGNHAFE
+753 TWVGQRAFAE
-762 GNANL
+762 NTNL

-774 GLIYIGESAFQNTAI
+774 GLIDIGVYAFQNTAI

-797 LRNIYNSA
+797 LRNIRNSA

-813 QIYLNEG
+813 QINLNEG
-820 LTRIEMYALANNKA
+820 LTRIEIYALANNKA

-863 SVMPPNTDN
+863 SVMPPNTSS
-872 GCPLTSAD
+872 GCPLTSSD
-880 LTKAILYVPVWSLA
+880 LTKAVLYVPVWSLA

-941 LTVTNNQITDSQG
+941 LTYTNNQITDSH
-954 NTDYQHGNL
+954 NNSDYQHGNL

-975 FSMVLSPYAKYSY
+975 FSMVLSPYAKYRRS
-988 KQNYYYNENYR
+988 NYYGGTTSIQ
-999 HLRPTSLIV
+999 PTCLIV

-1037 KVSDIVPVD
+1037 KVSDIVPAD

-1087 QCYKPD
+1087 QCYKPSNNSRSMNKGSFVPFKMD
-1093 DKNGNYDAA
+1093 FNDNSSSDAA

-1379 INAATV
+1379 INAATA

-1411 IKGGKKGIK
+1411 IKGGKKVIK

>member
-1 MCLTICGTYTPVKCP
+1 
-16 IEIIIIERTTNITF
+16 
-30 LTLTHTTMGKTN
+30 MGKTN

-98 PRLAMAD
+98 PRLAVAD
-105 SSSVV
+105 SSEVV
-110 TPVLP
+110 SPVLP

-124 SIGNGGAG
+124 SIGNSGAG
-132 DAEEV
+132 DTEEV
-137 VPDTIPFAQLW
+137 LPDTIPYEQLL
-148 KHNSWRS
+148 KHNSWLS
-155 TNEKAGSTTQQSWEI
+155 TNKEAGTTTQQSWEI
-170 ICNRPTKLTFNYSC
+170 ICSRPTKLTFNYAC
-184 YNGSYGTFQ
+184 NNYNAYGTFQ
-193 VTLNDSTIISRGNWD
+193 VTLNDSTIISRDRWS
-208 STEDR
+208 STER
-213 LYQIDLP
+213 ELYQIDLP
-220 AGRYVLKASYYTR
+220 AGRHVLKASYNTR
-233 YDNYYDPDG
+233 YGNQYDLED
-242 LNEYC
+242 EAYC
-247 YARISGIATDDV
+247 YAAISGIATDDA
-259 QANATAYLSGLADYP
+259 QSNATAYLGALADFP
-274 ALKQELQTAL
+274 GLKQELQTAL
-284 DNSSAAPDDEALYN
+284 DNYNAAPDDEALYN
-298 TLAATLNDVRTAV
+298 TLNATLNDVRKAV

-355 YLAAFDALETSIAVQ
+355 YLAAFEALETSIAVQ

-378 DWAFNTD
+378 DWAFNTS
-385 QRYTIDNMGYYLDQD
+385 QRYTIDNMGYYLDQE

-408 LEAQDADV
+408 PQIEDADV
-416 TNLVIPS
+416 TDLVIPS
-423 TVRYNGVTYAV
+423 TVRYNDVTYAV

-469 ITDLEIPANVERMG
+469 ITNLEIPANVERMG
-483 NYIVNNCPQL
+483 NNIVYNCPKL

-510 NNRYYDE
+510 NNSYYDE
-517 YGNSTYHYLRIVIP
+517 YDGRTYHYLRIVIP

-536 AYRLVNAWNTDYNVL
+536 AYRLVSAWKTDRTVL
-551 IGGDEGITVNT
+551 IGGDEGVTVST

-573 VVEEAGYL
+573 VIEEAGYL

-595 DDWSKIGQM
+595 DDWSNITQM

-613 KALIDEIPSNAFNGR
+613 KALIDEIPSEAFNGR
-628 WAIDKVVLPPTLKKI
+628 WAIDKVVLPPTLRKI
-643 GSYAFQNTSLTS
+643 GSCAFQRTALTS

-663 TIENNA
+663 TIEGNA
-669 FGRVKRLQE
+669 FSQVKQLQE
-678 VHLPDNLTA
+678 VHLPDSLTS
-687 LGGSAFEYCRN
+687 LGNSAFAGCRS

-704 PSKIKV
+704 PTKLKMV
-710 ITWYAFRDC
+710 PPYTFQGC
-719 SSLQS
+719 KSLQS

-735 NESFAGCD
+735 NYAFEDCG

-753 TAVGNHAFE
+753 SWVGSSAFSV
-762 GNANL
+762 NVNL
-767 SKVTFNE
+767 SKVTLNE
-774 GLIYIGESAFQNTAI
+774 GLVSISDGAFCQAAI

-797 LRNIYNSA
+797 LRYIANNA
-805 FAGCRNLR
+805 FANCTNLR
-813 QIYLNEG
+813 QINLNEG
-820 LTRIEMYALANNKA
+820 LIGIESSALAGNKA

-842 LEYCAGGAFDDC
+842 LEYCAGGAFYDC

-863 SVMPPNTDN
+863 SVMPPNTDG
-872 GCPLTSAD
+872 GCPLAGTD
-880 LTKAILYVPVWSLA
+880 LTKAVLYVPVWSLA

-941 LTVTNNQITDSQG
+941 LTYTSNQITDSHK
-954 NTDYQHGNL
+954 NSDYQHGNL

-975 FSMVLSPYAKYSY
+975 FSMVLSPFTKYIY
-988 KQNYYYNENYR
+988 EGGYYDYYYSEDRR

-1087 QCYKPD
+1087 QCYKPND
-1093 DKNGNYDAA
+1093 ENGNRYEAA

-1157 DFGAPFM
+1157 DFEAPFM

-1331 QPDGQVTLE
+1331 QPDGQITLE

-1379 INAATV
+1379 INAATA

-1411 IKGGKKGIK
+1411 IKGGKKVIK

>member
-1 MCLTICGTYTPVKCP
+1 
-16 IEIIIIERTTNITF
+16 
-30 LTLTHTTMGKTN
+30 MGKTN

-98 PRLAMAD
+98 PRLAVAD
-105 SSSVV
+105 SSEVV
-110 TPVLP
+110 SPVLP

-124 SIGNGGAG
+124 SIDNGGTG
-132 DAEEV
+132 DTEEV
-137 VPDTIPFAQLW
+137 LPDTIPFAQLW
-148 KHNSWRS
+148 KHNSWQS
-155 TNEKAGSTTQQSWEI
+155 TNKEAESTTQQSWEI
-170 ICNRPTKLTFNYSC
+170 ICNRPTKLTFNYCWNNGNSC
-184 YNGSYGTFQ
+184 TFR
-193 VTLNDSTIISRGNWD
+193 VTLNDSTIISKNSWTTTLG
-208 STEDR
+208 EH
-213 LYQIDLP
+213 YQINLP
-220 AGRYVLKASYYTR
+220 AGRYVLKASLYTH
-233 YDNYYDPDG
+233 YENQGDNYF
-242 LNEYC
+242 
-247 YARISGIATDDV
+247 ARISDIATDDA
-259 QANATAYLSGLADYP
+259 QANATAYLGALVDYP

-298 TLAATLNDVRTAV
+298 TLAATLNDVRKAV

-344 AIDVNTSTSAN
+344 AIDVNTSTSAD
-355 YLAAFDALETSIAVQ
+355 YLAAFEALETSIAVQ

-378 DWAFNTD
+378 DWAFNTN
-385 QRYTIDNMGYYLDQD
+385 QRYTIDNMGYYLDQE
-400 HKVAACTG
+400 HKVAACSG
-408 LEAQDADV
+408 LETENADV
-416 TNLVIPS
+416 TDLVIPS

-461 YGLSDYRA
+461 WGLSDYRA

-483 NYIVNNCPQL
+483 DNVVYNCPQL
-493 QRIKVNAEVPPT
+493 RRIKVNAEVPPT

-510 NNRYYDE
+510 NNSYYDD
-517 YGNSTYHYLRIVIP
+517 YDGRTYRYLRIVIP

-536 AYRLVNAWNTDYNVL
+536 AYRLVNAWNTDHNVL

-587 IIEGELNA
+587 IIEGELNS
-595 DDWSKIGQM
+595 DDWSKIKQM

-613 KALIDEIPSNAFNGR
+613 KALIDEIPNEAFNGR

-643 GSYAFQNTSLTS
+643 GSFAFQGTALTS

-663 TIENNA
+663 TIKECA
-669 FGRVKRLQE
+669 FSQVKQLQE
-678 VHLPDNLTA
+678 VHLPDSLTS
-687 LGGSAFEYCRN
+687 LGNYAFAECRS
-698 LRAVKI
+698 LRTVKI
-704 PSKIKV
+704 PTKLKTIPDY
-710 ITWYAFRDC
+710 TFQNCR
-719 SSLQS
+719 SLQS
-724 VELHDSITGFG
+724 VELHDSITAF
-735 NESFAGCD
+735 EDYSFNNCD

-753 TAVGNHAFE
+753 TWVG
-762 GNANL
+762 GNAFNGNTNL
-767 SKVTFNE
+767 SKVTLNE
-774 GLIYIGESAFQNTAI
+774 GLIDIWAEAFYNTAI

-797 LRNIYNSA
+797 LRNIYNGA
-805 FAGCRNLR
+805 FAGCGNLR
-813 QIYLNEG
+813 QINLNEG
-820 LTRIEMYALANNKA
+820 LTRIEVYALANNKA

-842 LEYCAGGAFDDC
+842 LEYCAGAAFDGC

-863 SVMPPNTDN
+863 SVMPPNTGG
-872 GCPLTSAD
+872 GCPLTVND
-880 LTKAILYVPVWSLA
+880 LTKAVLYVPVWSLA

-975 FSMVLSPYAKYSY
+975 FSMVLSPYAKYYY
-988 KQNYYYNENYR
+988 KGGDHYYNNDYR
-999 HLRPTSLIV
+999 YLRPTSLIV

-1060 RAAGNAAAVWQNLS
+1060 RAAGNTAAVWQNLS

-1087 QCYKPD
+1087 QCYKPN
-1093 DKNGNYDAA
+1093 DKNGNYYAA

-1227 QRIRAAYDSNTHTAA
+1227 QRIRAAYDSNAHTAA

-1276 RDAAKFTGTEP
+1276 SDAAKFTGTEP

-1379 INAATV
+1379 INAATA
-1385 NEADRNDD
+1385 NEADHNDD

-1411 IKGGKKGIK
+1411 IKGGKKVIK

>member
-1 MCLTICGTYTPVKCP
+1 
-16 IEIIIIERTTNITF
+16 
-30 LTLTHTTMGKTN
+30 MGKTN

-98 PRLAMAD
+98 PRLAVAD
-105 SSSVV
+105 SSEVV
-110 TPVLP
+110 SPVLP
-115 DQGTTTPTD
+115 DQGTTAPTD
-124 SIGNGGAG
+124 SIDNGGAG
-132 DAEEV
+132 DTEEV
-137 VPDTIPFAQLW
+137 LPDTIPYEQLL
-148 KHNSWRS
+148 KHNSWLS
-155 TNEKAGSTTQQSWEI
+155 TNKEAGTTTQQSWEI
-170 ICNRPTKLTFNYSC
+170 ICSRPTKLTFNYAC
-184 YNGSYGTFQ
+184 NNYNAYGTFQ
-193 VTLNDSTIISRGNWD
+193 VTLNDSTIISRDRWS
-208 STEDR
+208 STER
-213 LYQIDLP
+213 ELYQIDLP
-220 AGRYVLKASYYTR
+220 AGRHVLKASYNTR
-233 YDNYYDPDG
+233 YGNQYDLED
-242 LNEYC
+242 EAYC
-247 YARISGIATDDV
+247 YAAISGIATDDA
-259 QANATAYLSGLADYP
+259 QSNATAFLGALADYP

-344 AIDVNTSTSAN
+344 AIDVNTSTSAD

-370 VSSNQKID
+370 VTSNQSID
-378 DWAFNTD
+378 DWAINTD

-408 LEAQDADV
+408 LEAENADV
-416 TNLVIPS
+416 TDLVIPS
-423 TVRYNGVTYAV
+423 TVRYNNVTYAV

-461 YGLSDYRA
+461 WGLSDYRA

-483 NYIVNNCPQL
+483 NNIVYNCPKL

-510 NNRYYDE
+510 NNSYYDE
-517 YGNSTYHYLRIVIP
+517 YDGRTYHYLRIVIP

-536 AYRLVNAWNTDYNVL
+536 AYRLVSAWKTDRTVL
-551 IGGDEGITVNT
+551 IGGDEGVTVST

-573 VVEEAGYL
+573 VIEEAGYL

-587 IIEGELNA
+587 IIEGELNS
-595 DDWSKIGQM
+595 DDWSKIKQM

-613 KALIDEIPSNAFNGR
+613 KALIDEIPSEAFNGR
-628 WAIDKVVLPPTLKKI
+628 WAIDKVVLPPTLRKI
-643 GSYAFQNTSLTS
+643 GSCAFQRTALTS

-663 TIENNA
+663 TIEGNA
-669 FGRVKRLQE
+669 FSQAKQLQE
-678 VHLPDNLTA
+678 VHLPDSLTS
-687 LGGSAFEYCRN
+687 LGNSAFAGCRS

-704 PSKIKV
+704 PTKLKMV
-710 ITWYAFRDC
+710 PPYTFQGC
-719 SSLQS
+719 KSLQS

-735 NESFAGCD
+735 NYAFEDCG

-753 TAVGNHAFE
+753 SWVGSSAFSV
-762 GNANL
+762 NVNL
-767 SKVTFNE
+767 SKVTLNE
-774 GLIYIGESAFQNTAI
+774 GLVSISDGAFCQAAI

-797 LRNIYNSA
+797 LRYIANNA
-805 FAGCRNLR
+805 FANCTNLR
-813 QIYLNEG
+813 QINLNEG
-820 LTRIEMYALANNKA
+820 LIGIESSALAGNKA

-842 LEYCAGGAFDDC
+842 LEYCAGGAFYDC

-863 SVMPPNTDN
+863 SVMPPNTDG
-872 GCPLTSAD
+872 GCPLAGTD
-880 LTKAILYVPVWSLA
+880 LTKAVLYVPVWSLA

-941 LTVTNNQITDSQG
+941 LTYTSNQITDSHK
-954 NTDYQHGNL
+954 NSDYQHGNL

-975 FSMVLSPYAKYSY
+975 FSMVLSPFTKYIYEGGYYDYYSNESY
-988 KQNYYYNENYR
+988 RY
-999 HLRPTSLIV
+999 LRPTSLIV

-1046 STTSWVIRGHSGAE
+1046 STTSWVIRGHLGAE

-1195 PVDQES
+1195 PVDQEN

-1379 INAATV
+1379 INAATA

-1411 IKGGKKGIK
+1411 IKGGKKVIK

>member
-1 MCLTICGTYTPVKCP
+1 
-16 IEIIIIERTTNITF
+16 
-30 LTLTHTTMGKTN
+30 MGKTN

-55 LSKGTPAVGIAS
+55 LSKGTSTVGIAS

-110 TPVLP
+110 SPVLP
-115 DQGTTTPTD
+115 DQGTSAPTD
-124 SIGNGGAG
+124 SIGNSGAG
-132 DAEEV
+132 DTDQV
-137 VPDTIPFAQLW
+137 LPDTIPFAQLW
-148 KHNSWRS
+148 KHNRYIVYGG
-155 TNEKAGSTTQQSWEI
+155 TEGTVEQKSWEI
-170 ICNRPTKLTFNYSC
+170 IARRETKLSF
-184 YNGSYGTFQ
+184 SYGTADDQWNFYTQ
-193 VTLNDSTIISRGNWD
+193 IFIDDERVREMNGGTYNNTFSVTLTPGRHILTFKNECYGEVDSTTYAFISD
-208 STEDR
+208 IATEDA
-213 LYQIDLP
+213 Q
-220 AGRYVLKASYYTR
+220 T
-233 YDNYYDPDG
+233 
-242 LNEYC
+242 
-247 YARISGIATDDV
+247 
-259 QANATAYLSGLADYP
+259 NATAFVNALEGYP
-274 ALKQELQTAL
+274 PLKQELQTAL
-284 DNSSAAPDDEALYN
+284 DNYNAAPDDEALYN
-298 TLAATLNDVRTAV
+298 TLAATLNDVRKAV

-344 AIDVNTSTSAN
+344 AIDVNTSTSAD

-370 VSSNQKID
+370 VTSNQSID

-408 LEAQDADV
+408 LEVQDADV
-416 TNLVIPS
+416 TDLVIPS

-461 YGLSDYRA
+461 WGLSDYRA

-483 NYIVNNCPQL
+483 ENIVYNCPQL

-505 LGSLD
+505 LGSLGVD
-510 NNRYYDE
+510 SYYEDG
-517 YGNSTYHYLRIVIP
+517 YTAYRHLRIVIP

-536 AYRLVNAWNTDYNVL
+536 AYRLVSAWNTDYNVL
-551 IGGDEGITVNT
+551 IGGDEGITVST

-587 IIEGELNA
+587 IIEGELNS

-613 KALIDEIPSNAFNGR
+613 KALIDEIPSYAFNERG
-628 WAIDKVVLPPTLKKI
+628 AIDKVVLPPTLKKI
-643 GSYAFQNTSLTS
+643 GSYAFQRTSLTS

-663 TIENNA
+663 TIEEAA
-669 FGRVKRLQE
+669 FRQIKQLQE
-678 VHLPDNLTA
+678 VHLPDSLTS
-687 LGGSAFEYCRN
+687 LGRYAFSSCSS
-698 LRAVKI
+698 LRTVKI
-704 PSKIKV
+704 PTKLKEIP
-710 ITWYAFRDC
+710 WYAFDGC
-719 SSLQS
+719 KSLQS

-735 NESFAGCD
+735 DYSFRSCD

-753 TAVGNHAFE
+753 TWIGGRAFAE
-762 GNANL
+762 NTNL
-767 SKVTFNE
+767 SKVTLNE
-774 GLIYIGESAFQNTAI
+774 ELIDIWAYAFQNTAI

-797 LRNIYNSA
+797 LRNIYNGA
-805 FAGCRNLR
+805 FAGCRNLS
-813 QIYLNEG
+813 QINLNEG
-820 LTRIEMYALANNKA
+820 LTRIEVYALANNKA

-842 LEYCAGGAFDDC
+842 LEYCSQSAFDDC

-863 SVMPPNTDN
+863 SVMPPNTGS
-872 GCPLTSAD
+872 GCPLTNSD
-880 LTKAILYVPVWSLA
+880 LTKAVLYVPVWSLA

-975 FSMVLSPYAKYSY
+975 FSMVLSPYAKYAY
-988 KQNYYYNENYR
+988 EGGGYNYYNDYR
-999 HLRPTSLIV
+999 YLRPTSLIV

-1087 QCYKPD
+1087 QCYKPN

-1164 VWNSNN
+1164 VWNSYN

-1227 QRIRAAYDSNTHTAA
+1227 QRIRAAYDSNTHAAA

-1379 INAATV
+1379 INAATA

-1411 IKGGKKGIK
+1411 IKGGKKVIK

>member
-1 MCLTICGTYTPVKCP
+1 
-16 IEIIIIERTTNITF
+16 
-30 LTLTHTTMGKTN
+30 MGKTN

-110 TPVLP
+110 TPVQP
-115 DQGTTTPTD
+115 DQGTTAPTD
-124 SIGNGGAG
+124 SIGNSGAG
-132 DAEEV
+132 DTDQV
-137 VPDTIPFAQLW
+137 LPDTIPFAQLW

-259 QANATAYLSGLADYP
+259 QANATAYLSGLVDYP

-284 DNSSAAPDDEALYN
+284 DNSNAAPDDEALYN
-298 TLAATLNDVRTAV
+298 TLAATLNDVRKAV

-344 AIDVNTSTSAN
+344 AIDVNTSTSAD
-355 YLAAFDALETSIAVQ
+355 YLAAFEALETSIAVQ

-378 DWAFNTD
+378 DWAFNTN
-385 QRYTIDNMGYYLDQD
+385 QRYIIDNMLYYLDQE

-408 LEAQDADV
+408 PQSTDIEIE
-416 TNLVIPS
+416 NLVIPS
-423 TVRYNGVTYAV
+423 TVRYNDVTYAV

-483 NYIVNNCPQL
+483 NDVVYNCPQL
-493 QRIKVNAEVPPT
+493 RRIKVNAEVPPT
-505 LGSLD
+505 LESL
-510 NNRYYDE
+510 NHEYY
-517 YGNSTYHYLRIVIP
+517 YYRIIIP

-536 AYRLVNAWNTDYNVL
+536 AYRLVNAWNNRTVL

-562 GKIAAGDLGHV
+562 GKLAAGDLGHV

-587 IIEGELNA
+587 IIEGELNS
-595 DDWSKIGQM
+595 DDWSQITQM

-643 GSYAFQNTSLTS
+643 GSYAFQRTSLTS

-663 TIENNA
+663 TIEENA
-669 FGRVKRLQE
+669 FSNARQLQE
-678 VHLPDNLTA
+678 VHLPDSLTS
-687 LGGSAFEYCRN
+687 LGNGAFESCSS
-698 LRAVKI
+698 LRTVKI
-704 PSKIKV
+704 PTKLKMIPPY
-710 ITWYAFRDC
+710 TFQGC
-719 SSLQS
+719 NSLQS

-735 NESFAGCD
+735 NYAFEDCG

-753 TAVGNHAFE
+753 TWVDERAFE
-762 GNANL
+762 GNTNL
-767 SKVTFNE
+767 SKVTLNE
-774 GLIYIGESAFQNTAI
+774 GLISIRAYAFQDTAI

-797 LRNIYNSA
+797 LRCISEGA
-805 FAGCRNLR
+805 FAGCRNLS
-813 QIYLNEG
+813 QINLNEG
-820 LTRIEMYALANNKA
+820 LTRIEQYALANNMA

-842 LEYCAGGAFDDC
+842 LEYCSQSAFDDC

-872 GCPLTSAD
+872 GCPLTNAD
-880 LTKAILYVPVWSLA
+880 LTKAVLYVPVWSLA

-941 LTVTNNQITDSQG
+941 LTVTNNEITDSQG

-988 KQNYYYNENYR
+988 EGGDWHYYNDNYR
-999 HLRPTSLIV
+999 YLRPTSLIV

-1087 QCYKPD
+1087 QCYKPN

-1195 PVDQES
+1195 PVDQEN

-1379 INAATV
+1379 INAATA
-1385 NEADRNDD
+1385 NEADHNDD

-1411 IKGGKKGIK
+1411 IKGGKKVLK

>member
-1 MCLTICGTYTPVKCP
+1 
-16 IEIIIIERTTNITF
+16 
-30 LTLTHTTMGKTN
+30 MGKTN

-98 PRLAMAD
+98 PRLAVAD
-105 SSSVV
+105 SSEVV
-110 TPVLP
+110 SPVLP

-124 SIGNGGAG
+124 SIGNGGT
-132 DAEEV
+132 DDTEEV
-137 VPDTIPFAQLW
+137 LPDTIPFAQLW
-148 KHNSWRS
+148 KHNRYIVYGG
-155 TNEKAGSTTQQSWEI
+155 TEGTVEQKSWEI
-170 ICNRPTKLTFNYSC
+170 IARRETKLSF
-184 YNGSYGTFQ
+184 SYGTADDQWNFYTQ
-193 VTLNDSTIISRGNWD
+193 IFIDDERVREMNGGTYNNTFSVTLTPGRHILTFKNECYGEVDSTTYAFISD
-208 STEDR
+208 IATEDA
-213 LYQIDLP
+213 Q
-220 AGRYVLKASYYTR
+220 T
-233 YDNYYDPDG
+233 
-242 LNEYC
+242 
-247 YARISGIATDDV
+247 
-259 QANATAYLSGLADYP
+259 NATAFVNALEGYP
-274 ALKQELQTAL
+274 PLKQELQTAL
-284 DNSSAAPDDEALYN
+284 DNSNAAPDDEALYN
-298 TLAATLNDVRTAV
+298 TLAATLNDVRKAV

-344 AIDVNTSTSAN
+344 AIDVNTSTSAD

-370 VSSNQKID
+370 VSSNQSID
-378 DWAFNTD
+378 DWAFNTS
-385 QRYTIDNMGYYLDQD
+385 QRYTIDNMGYYLDQE
-400 HKVAACTG
+400 HKVAACSG
-408 LEAQDADV
+408 LQTENADV
-416 TNLVIPS
+416 TDLVIPS
-423 TVRYNGVTYAV
+423 TVRYNDVTYAV

-461 YGLSDYRA
+461 WGLSDYRA

-483 NYIVNNCPQL
+483 DNVVYNCPQL
-493 QRIKVNAEVPPT
+493 RRIKVNAEVPPT

-510 NNRYYDE
+510 NNSYYDD
-517 YGNSTYHYLRIVIP
+517 YDGRTYRYLRIVIP

-536 AYRLVNAWNTDYNVL
+536 AYRLVNAWNTDHNVL

-587 IIEGELNA
+587 IIEGELNS
-595 DDWSKIGQM
+595 DDWSKIKQM

-613 KALIDEIPSNAFNGR
+613 KVLIDEIPNEAFNGR

-643 GSYAFQNTSLTS
+643 GSFAFQGTALTS

-663 TIENNA
+663 TIKECA
-669 FGRVKRLQE
+669 FSQVKQLQE
-678 VHLPDNLTA
+678 VHLPDSLTS
-687 LGGSAFEYCRN
+687 LGNYAFAECRS
-698 LRAVKI
+698 LRTVKI
-704 PSKIKV
+704 PTKLKTIPDY
-710 ITWYAFRDC
+710 TFQNCR
-719 SSLQS
+719 SLQS
-724 VELHDSITGFG
+724 VELHDSITAF
-735 NESFAGCD
+735 EDYSFNNCD

-753 TAVGNHAFE
+753 TWVG
-762 GNANL
+762 GNAFNGNTNL
-767 SKVTFNE
+767 SKVTLNE
-774 GLIYIGESAFQNTAI
+774 GLIDIWAEAFYNTAI

-797 LRNIYNSA
+797 LRNIYNGA
-805 FAGCRNLR
+805 FAGCGNLR
-813 QIYLNEG
+813 QINLNEG
-820 LTRIEMYALANNKA
+820 LTRIEVYALANNKA

-842 LEYCAGGAFDDC
+842 LEYCAGAAFNGC

-863 SVMPPNTDN
+863 SVMPPNTGG
-872 GCPLTSAD
+872 GCPLTVND
-880 LTKAILYVPVWSLA
+880 LTKAVLYVPVWSLA

-975 FSMVLSPYAKYSY
+975 FSMVLSPYAKYYY
-988 KQNYYYNENYR
+988 KGGDHYYNNDYR
-999 HLRPTSLIV
+999 YLRPTSLIV

-1087 QCYKPD
+1087 QCYKPN
-1093 DKNGNYDAA
+1093 DKNGNGYYAA

-1227 QRIRAAYDSNTHTAA
+1227 QRIRAAYDSNAHTAA

-1379 INAATV
+1379 INAATA

-1411 IKGGKKGIK
+1411 IKGGKKVIK

>member
-1 MCLTICGTYTPVKCP
+1 
-16 IEIIIIERTTNITF
+16 
-30 LTLTHTTMGKTN
+30 MGKTN

-98 PRLAMAD
+98 PRLAVAD
-105 SSSVV
+105 SSEVV
-110 TPVLP
+110 SPVLP

-132 DAEEV
+132 DTEEV
-137 VPDTIPFAQLW
+137 LPDTIPFAQLW
-148 KHNSWRS
+148 KHNRYIVYGG
-155 TNEKAGSTTQQSWEI
+155 TEGTVEQKSWEI
-170 ICNRPTKLTFNYSC
+170 IARRETKLSF
-184 YNGSYGTFQ
+184 SYGTADDQWNFYTQ
-193 VTLNDSTIISRGNWD
+193 IFIDDERVREMNGGTYNNTFSVTLTPGRHILTFKNECYGEVDSTTYAFISD
-208 STEDR
+208 IATEDA
-213 LYQIDLP
+213 Q
-220 AGRYVLKASYYTR
+220 T
-233 YDNYYDPDG
+233 
-242 LNEYC
+242 
-247 YARISGIATDDV
+247 
-259 QANATAYLSGLADYP
+259 NATAFVNALEGYP
-274 ALKQELQTAL
+274 PLKQELQTAL
-284 DNSSAAPDDEALYN
+284 DNYNAAPDDEALYN
-298 TLAATLNDVRTAV
+298 TLAATLNDVRKAV

-344 AIDVNTSTSAN
+344 AIDVNTSTSAE
-355 YLAAFDALETSIAVQ
+355 YLAAFEALETSIAVQ
-370 VSSNQKID
+370 VTSNQKID
-378 DWAFNTD
+378 EWAINTD
-385 QRYTIDNMGYYLDQD
+385 QRYTIDNMGYYLDQE

-408 LEAQDADV
+408 LQVQDADV

-451 LPRTLRHIND
+451 LPRTLRHINND
-461 YGLSDYRA
+461 GLSDYRA

-483 NYIVNNCPQL
+483 HNVVYNCPQL
-493 QRIKVNAEVPPT
+493 RRIKVNAEVPPT
-505 LGSLD
+505 LESL
-510 NNRYYDE
+510 NDE
-517 YGNSTYHYLRIVIP
+517 YYYYRIIIP

-536 AYRLVNAWNTDYNVL
+536 AYRLVNAWNNRTVL
-551 IGGDEGITVNT
+551 IGGDEGVTVST

-573 VVEEAGYL
+573 VIEEAGYL

-595 DDWSKIGQM
+595 DDWSKIKQM

-613 KALIDEIPSNAFNGR
+613 KALIDEIPYEAFNGR
-628 WAIDKVVLPPTLKKI
+628 WAIDKVLLPPTLKKI
-643 GSYAFQNTSLTS
+643 GTYAFQGTALTS

-663 TIENNA
+663 TIEESA
-669 FGRVKRLQE
+669 FSQVKQLQE
-678 VHLPDNLTA
+678 VHLPDSLTS
-687 LGGSAFEYCRN
+687 LGRYAFASCRS
-698 LRAVKI
+698 LRTVKI
-704 PSKIKV
+704 PTKLKEIP
-710 ITWYAFRDC
+710 WYTFDGC
-719 SSLQS
+719 KSLQS
-724 VELHDSITGFG
+724 VELHDSITGIGDYAFR
-735 NESFAGCD
+735 NCD

-748 LPKST
+748 LSKST
-753 TAVGNHAFE
+753 TWVGGYAFS

-767 SKVTFNE
+767 SKVTLNE
-774 GLIYIGESAFQNTAI
+774 GLIDIWAYAFQNTAI

-813 QIYLNEG
+813 QINLNEG
-820 LTRIEMYALANNKA
+820 LTRIERYALANNMA

-842 LEYCAGGAFDDC
+842 LEYCSRSAFDDC

-863 SVMPPNTDN
+863 SVMPPNTDG
-872 GCPLTSAD
+872 GCPLTGTD
-880 LTKAILYVPVWSLA
+880 LTKAVLYVPVWSLA

-941 LTVTNNQITDSQG
+941 LTYTSNQITDSQG
-954 NTDYQHGNL
+954 NSDYQHGNL
-963 TISGRSKLAVND
+963 TISGRSKLAVNN
-975 FSMVLSPYAKYSY
+975 FSMVLSPYFKYTKDS
-988 KQNYYYNENYR
+988 NGYYGNTY
-999 HLRPTSLIV
+999 LTPTCLIV

-1019 NLWNATNR
+1019 NLWNATER

-1093 DKNGNYDAA
+1093 DKNGNYAAA

-1227 QRIRAAYDSNTHTAA
+1227 QRIRADYDSNAHTAA

-1264 INEAATMQYDLS
+1264 INETATMQYDLS

-1379 INAATV
+1379 INAATT

-1411 IKGGKKGIK
+1411 IKGGKKVIK

>member
-1 MCLTICGTYTPVKCP
+1 
-16 IEIIIIERTTNITF
+16 
-30 LTLTHTTMGKTN
+30 MGKTN

-55 LSKGTPAVGIAS
+55 LSKGTPVVGIAS

-124 SIGNGGAG
+124 SIDNGGTG
-132 DAEEV
+132 DTEEV
-137 VPDTIPFAQLW
+137 LPDTIPFAQLW
-148 KHNSWRS
+148 KHNSWQS
-155 TNEKAGSTTQQSWEI
+155 TNEAAGSTTQQSWEI
-170 ICNRPTKLTFNYSC
+170 ICNRPTKLFFNYACNNNS
-184 YNGSYGTFQ
+184 SSSFQ
-193 VTLNDSTIISRGNWD
+193 VTLNDSTIIGRGGWN
-208 STEDR
+208 STEGEH
-213 LYQIDLP
+213 YQIDLP
-220 AGRYVLKASYYTR
+220 AGRYVLKASYYT
-233 YDNYYDPDG
+233 YYENQNG
-242 LNEYC
+242 YC
-247 YARISGIATDDV
+247 YARISGIATDDA
-259 QANATAYLSGLADYP
+259 QSNATAYLSGLVDYP

-284 DNSSAAPDDEALYN
+284 DNYNAAPDDEALYN
-298 TLAATLNDVRTAV
+298 TLAATLNDVRKAV

-344 AIDVNTSTSAN
+344 AIDVNTSTSAD

-370 VSSNQKID
+370 VTSDQSID

-408 LEAQDADV
+408 LQTEDADV
-416 TNLVIPS
+416 TDLVIPS

-434 VALYDNRYNQ
+434 VALYDNRYDQ

-461 YGLSDYRA
+461 WGLSKYYA

-483 NYIVNNCPQL
+483 NYIVEDCPQL

-505 LGSLD
+505 LESLGGGIYYED
-510 NNRYYDE
+510 GYATDRY
-517 YGNSTYHYLRIVIP
+517 IKIIIP

-536 AYRLVNAWNTDYNVL
+536 AYRLVSAWNTDHNVL
-551 IGGDEGITVNT
+551 IGGDEGVTVST

-573 VVEEAGYL
+573 VIEEAGYL

-595 DDWSKIGQM
+595 DDWSKIKQM

-613 KALIDEIPSNAFNGR
+613 KALIDEIPSYAFNGR

-643 GSYAFQNTSLTS
+643 GSFAFQGTALTS

-663 TIENNA
+663 TIKECA
-669 FGRVKRLQE
+669 FSQVKQLQE
-678 VHLPDNLTA
+678 VHLPDSLTS
-687 LGGSAFEYCRN
+687 LGNYAFAECRS
-698 LRAVKI
+698 LRTVKI
-704 PSKIKV
+704 PTKLKTIPDY
-710 ITWYAFRDC
+710 TFQNCR
-719 SSLQS
+719 SLQS
-724 VELHDSITGFG
+724 VELHDSITAF
-735 NESFAGCD
+735 EDYSFNNCD

-753 TAVGNHAFE
+753 TWVG
-762 GNANL
+762 GNAFNGNTNL
-767 SKVTFNE
+767 SKVTLNE
-774 GLIYIGESAFQNTAI
+774 GLIDIWAEAFYNTAI

-797 LRNIYNSA
+797 LRNIRNSA

-813 QIYLNEG
+813 QINLNEG
-820 LTRIEMYALANNKA
+820 LTRIEVYALANNKA

-842 LEYCAGGAFDDC
+842 LEYCAGAAFDGC
-854 DSLVTIEAR
+854 NSLVTIEAH
-863 SVMPPNTDN
+863 SVMPPNTGG
-872 GCPLTSAD
+872 GCPLTVND
-880 LTKAILYVPVWSLA
+880 LTKAVLYVPVWSLS

-941 LTVTNNQITDSQG
+941 LTVTNNEITDSQG
-954 NTDYQHGNL
+954 NDDYQHGNL

-975 FSMVLSPYAKYSY
+975 FSMVLSPFTKYIYEGGYYDYYSNESY
-988 KQNYYYNENYR
+988 RY
-999 HLRPTSLIV
+999 LRPTSLIV

-1087 QCYKPD
+1087 QCYKPN
-1093 DKNGNYDAA
+1093 DKNGNYYAA

-1227 QRIRAAYDSNTHTAA
+1227 QRIRAAYDSNAHTAA

-1287 AVSQIFTINGAT
+1287 AVSQIFTINDAT

-1379 INAATV
+1379 INAATA

-1411 IKGGKKGIK
+1411 IKGGKKVIK

>member
-1 MCLTICGTYTPVKCP
+1 
-16 IEIIIIERTTNITF
+16 
-30 LTLTHTTMGKTN
+30 MGKTN

-98 PRLAMAD
+98 PRLTVAD
-105 SSSVV
+105 SSEVV
-110 TPVLP
+110 SPVLP
-115 DQGTTTPTD
+115 DQGTSAPTD
-124 SIGNGGAG
+124 SIDNGGAG
-132 DAEEV
+132 DTEQV
-137 VPDTIPFAQLW
+137 LPDTIPFAQLW
-148 KHNSWRS
+148 KHNRYIVYGG
-155 TNEKAGSTTQQSWEI
+155 TEGTVEQKSWEI
-170 ICNRPTKLTFNYSC
+170 IARRETKLSF
-184 YNGSYGTFQ
+184 SYGTADDQWNFYTQ
-193 VTLNDSTIISRGNWD
+193 IFIDDERVREMNGGTYNNTFSVTLTPGRHILTFKNECYGEVDSTTYAFISD
-208 STEDR
+208 IATEDA
-213 LYQIDLP
+213 Q
-220 AGRYVLKASYYTR
+220 T
-233 YDNYYDPDG
+233 
-242 LNEYC
+242 
-247 YARISGIATDDV
+247 
-259 QANATAYLSGLADYP
+259 NATAFVNALEGYP
-274 ALKQELQTAL
+274 PLKQELQTAL
-284 DNSSAAPDDEALYN
+284 DNYNAAPDDEALYN
-298 TLAATLNDVRTAV
+298 TLAATLNDVRKAV

-344 AIDVNTSTSAN
+344 AIDVNTSTSAD
-355 YLAAFDALETSIAVQ
+355 YLAAFEALETSIAVQ

-378 DWAFNTD
+378 DWAINTD
-385 QRYTIDNMGYYLDQD
+385 QLYTIDNMGYYLDQD

-408 LEAQDADV
+408 LQTENADV

-461 YGLSDYRA
+461 YGLSDYRT

-483 NYIVNNCPQL
+483 ENIVYNCPQL

-510 NNRYYDE
+510 NNSYYDD
-517 YGNSTYHYLRIVIP
+517 YDGRTYHYIRIVIP

-536 AYRLVNAWNTDYNVL
+536 AYRLVNAWNTDHNVL

-587 IIEGELNA
+587 IIEGELNS
-595 DDWSKIGQM
+595 DDWSKIKQM

-613 KALIDEIPSNAFNGR
+613 KALIDEIPNEAFNGR

-762 GNANL
+762 RNANL

-774 GLIYIGESAFQNTAI
+774 GLISIGENAFYNTAI

-797 LRNIYNSA
+797 LRNLYNAA
-805 FAGCRNLR
+805 FARCYNLR
-813 QIYLNEG
+813 QINLNEG
-820 LTRIEMYALANNKA
+820 LKRIGVYALADNMA

-842 LEYCAGGAFDDC
+842 LEYCAGGAFSNC
-854 DSLVTIEAR
+854 NSLVTIEVR
-863 SVMPPNTDN
+863 SVMPPNTDG
-872 GCPLTSAD
+872 GCPLTVND
-880 LTKAILYVPVWSLA
+880 LTKAVLYVPVWSLA

-903 QFYTFRT
+903 KFYTFRT

-930 ELDPDYRPDIE
+930 ELAPDYRPDIE
-941 LTVTNNQITDSQG
+941 LTVTNNQITDSH
-954 NTDYQHGNL
+954 NNSDYQHGNL

-988 KQNYYYNENYR
+988 EGGGYNHKNDYR
-999 HLRPTSLIV
+999 YLRPTSLIV

-1087 QCYKPD
+1087 QCYKPN

-1227 QRIRAAYDSNTHTAA
+1227 QRIRAAYDSNAHTAA

-1379 INAATV
+1379 INAATA
-1385 NEADRNDD
+1385 NEADHNDD

-1411 IKGGKKGIK
+1411 IKGGKKVIK

>member
-1 MCLTICGTYTPVKCP
+1 
-16 IEIIIIERTTNITF
+16 
-30 LTLTHTTMGKTN
+30 MGKTN

-110 TPVLP
+110 TPVQP
-115 DQGTTTPTD
+115 DQGTTAPTD
-124 SIGNGGAG
+124 SIGNSGAG
-132 DAEEV
+132 DTDQV
-137 VPDTIPFAQLW
+137 LPDTIPFAQLW

-247 YARISGIATDDV
+247 YARISGIATDDA
-259 QANATAYLSGLADYP
+259 QANATAFLGALADYP

-284 DNSSAAPDDEALYN
+284 DNSNAAPDDEALYN
-298 TLAATLNDVRTAV
+298 TLNATLNDVRKAV

-344 AIDVNTSTSAN
+344 AIDVNTSTSAD
-355 YLAAFDALETSIAVQ
+355 YLAAFEALETSIAVQ

-378 DWAFNTD
+378 DWAFNTN

-408 LEAQDADV
+408 LEAENADV
-416 TNLVIPS
+416 TDLVIPS

-461 YGLSDYRA
+461 WGLSDYRA

-483 NYIVNNCPQL
+483 DYIVNNCPQL

-510 NNRYYDE
+510 NDSYYEDG
-517 YGNSTYHYLRIVIP
+517 YNIYHYLRIVIP

-536 AYRLVNAWNTDYNVL
+536 AYRLVSAWNTDHNVL

-587 IIEGELNA
+587 IIEGELNS
-595 DDWSKIGQM
+595 DDWSKIKQM

-613 KALIDEIPSNAFNGR
+613 KALIDEIPSEAFNGR

-643 GSYAFQNTSLTS
+643 GSYAFQRTSLTS

-663 TIENNA
+663 TIEDCA
-669 FGRVKRLQE
+669 FGRVKQLQE
-678 VHLPDNLTA
+678 VHLPDSLTA

-710 ITWYAFRDC
+710 ITWHAFRYC

-735 NESFAGCD
+735 DYSFSNCN

-767 SKVTFNE
+767 SKVTLNE
-774 GLIYIGESAFQNTAI
+774 GLISIGENAFYNTAI

-797 LRNIYNSA
+797 LRNLYNAA
-805 FAGCRNLR
+805 FARCYNLR
-813 QIYLNEG
+813 QINLNEG
-820 LTRIEMYALANNKA
+820 LKRIGVYALADNMA

-842 LEYCAGGAFDDC
+842 LEYCAGGAFSNC
-854 DSLVTIEAR
+854 NSLVTIEVR
-863 SVMPPNTDN
+863 SVMPPNTDG
-872 GCPLTSAD
+872 GCPLTVND
-880 LTKAILYVPVWSLA
+880 LTKAVLYVPVWSLA

-903 QFYTFRT
+903 KFYTFRT

-988 KQNYYYNENYR
+988 EQNYYYNENYR
-999 HLRPTSLIV
+999 YLRPTSLIV

-1019 NLWNATNR
+1019 NLWNATDR

-1087 QCYKPD
+1087 QCYKPND
-1093 DKNGNYDAA
+1093 ENGNNYYAA

-1227 QRIRAAYDSNTHTAA
+1227 QRIRADYDSNAHTAA

-1299 RYAINERPLNNGQAL
+1299 RYAINERPLNNGQAQ

-1379 INAATV
+1379 INAATA
-1385 NEADRNDD
+1385 NEADRND

-1411 IKGGKKGIK
+1411 IKGGKKVIK

>member
-1 MCLTICGTYTPVKCP
+1 
-16 IEIIIIERTTNITF
+16 
-30 LTLTHTTMGKTN
+30 MGKTN
-42 AKMCSHKA
+42 AKMRSHKA

-55 LSKGTPAVGIAS
+55 LSKGTPTVGIAS

-110 TPVLP
+110 TPVQPDQGTTAPTDSTGSGGVVTPVQP

-124 SIGNGGAG
+124 SIDNGGAG
-132 DAEEV
+132 DTEQV
-137 VPDTIPFAQLW
+137 LPDTIPFAQLLM
-148 KHNSWRS
+148 HNNWQS
-155 TNEKAGSTTQQSWEI
+155 TNIEDGSTTRQSWEI
-170 ICNRPTKLTFNYSC
+170 ICNRPTKLTFNYAC
-184 YNGSYGTFQ
+184 QNYNARGLFQ
-193 VTLNDSTIISRGNWD
+193 VTLNDSVIISRSRWD
-208 STEDR
+208 STDGEA
-213 LYQIDLP
+213 YQIDLP
-220 AGRYVLKASYYTR
+220 VGRYVLKASYHI
-233 YDNYYDPDG
+233 NYYDE
-242 LNEYC
+242 NC
-247 YARISGIATDDV
+247 YARISGIATDDA
-259 QANATAYLSGLADYP
+259 QSNATAYLGALADYP
-274 ALKQELQTAL
+274 ALKQELQTAI
-284 DNSSAAPDDEALYN
+284 DNSSAAPDDETLYN
-298 TLAATLNDVRTAV
+298 TLAATLNDVRKAV

-344 AIDVNTSTSAN
+344 AIDVNTSTSAE
-355 YLAAFDALETSIAVQ
+355 YLAAFNALETSIAVQ
-370 VSSNQKID
+370 VSSNQSID

-385 QRYTIDNMGYYLDQD
+385 QRYIIDKMLYYLDQD
-400 HKVAACTG
+400 HKVAACAGPQSTDI
-408 LEAQDADV
+408 EIE
-416 TNLVIPS
+416 NLVIPS
-423 TVRYNGVTYAV
+423 TVRYNDVTYAV

-483 NYIVNNCPQL
+483 NDVVYNCPQL
-493 QRIKVNAEVPPT
+493 RRIKVNAEVPPT
-505 LGSLD
+505 LGSL
-510 NNRYYDE
+510 NHEYY
-517 YGNSTYHYLRIVIP
+517 YYRITIP

-536 AYRLVNAWNTDYNVL
+536 AYRLVNAWNNRTVL
-551 IGGDEGITVNT
+551 IGGDEGVTVST

-573 VVEEAGYL
+573 VIDEAGYL

-595 DDWSKIGQM
+595 DDWSNITQM
-604 TNLTELDLS
+604 TNLTEVDLS
-613 KALIDEIPSNAFNGR
+613 KALIDEIPSSAFNER

-643 GSYAFQNTSLTS
+643 GTYAFQGTALTS

-663 TIENNA
+663 TIEESA
-669 FGRVKRLQE
+669 FSQARQLQE
-678 VHLPDNLTA
+678 VHLPDSLTS
-687 LGGSAFEYCRN
+687 LGRYAFSSCSS
-698 LRAVKI
+698 LRTIKI
-704 PSKIKV
+704 PTKLKEIP
-710 ITWYAFRDC
+710 WYTFDGC
-719 SSLQS
+719 KSLQS

-735 NESFAGCD
+735 DYSFRNCD

-753 TAVGNHAFE
+753 TWVGGYAFN
-762 GNANL
+762 GNSNL
-767 SKVTFNE
+767 SKVTLNE
-774 GLIYIGESAFQNTAI
+774 GLINIWAYAFQDTAI

-797 LRNIYNSA
+797 LRNIYNAA

-813 QIYLNEG
+813 QINLNEG
-820 LTRIEMYALANNKA
+820 LTRIEQYALANNKA

-854 DSLVTIEAR
+854 DSLVTIETR
-863 SVMPPNTDN
+863 SVMPPNTGS
-872 GCPLTSAD
+872 GCPLTSSD
-880 LTKAILYVPVWSLA
+880 LTKAVLYVPVWSLA

-954 NTDYQHGNL
+954 NSDYQHGNL

-988 KQNYYYNENYR
+988 ERNYYYNESYR
-999 HLRPTSLIV
+999 YLRPTSLIV

-1019 NLWNATNR
+1019 NLWNATER

-1087 QCYKPD
+1087 QCYKPN

-1164 VWNSNN
+1164 VWNSYNG
-1170 QNYEA
+1170 NYEA

-1195 PVDQES
+1195 PVDQEN

-1227 QRIRAAYDSNTHTAA
+1227 QRIRAAYDSNPHTAA

-1287 AVSQIFTINGAT
+1287 TVSQIFTINGAT

-1340 DRLTGTKLQL
+1340 DRLTGTKQQL

-1379 INAATV
+1379 INAATT

-1411 IKGGKKGIK
+1411 IKGGKKVIK

>member
-1 MCLTICGTYTPVKCP
+1 
-16 IEIIIIERTTNITF
+16 
-30 LTLTHTTMGKTN
+30 MGKTN

-98 PRLAMAD
+98 PRLVVAD
-105 SSSVV
+105 SSEVV
-110 TPVLP
+110 SPVLP

-132 DAEEV
+132 DTEQV
-137 VPDTIPFAQLW
+137 LPDTIPFAQLW
-148 KHNSWRS
+148 KHNRYIVYGG
-155 TNEKAGSTTQQSWEI
+155 TEGTVEQKSWEI
-170 ICNRPTKLTFNYSC
+170 IARRETKLSF
-184 YNGSYGTFQ
+184 SYGTADNQWNFYTQ
-193 VTLNDSTIISRGNWD
+193 IFIDDERVREMNGGTYNNTFSVTLTPGRHILTFKNECYGEADSTTYAFISD
-208 STEDR
+208 IATEDA
-213 LYQIDLP
+213 Q
-220 AGRYVLKASYYTR
+220 T
-233 YDNYYDPDG
+233 
-242 LNEYC
+242 
-247 YARISGIATDDV
+247 
-259 QANATAYLSGLADYP
+259 NATAYLGALADYP

-284 DNSSAAPDDEALYN
+284 DNSNAAPDDEALYN
-298 TLAATLNDVRTAV
+298 TLAATLNDVRKAV

-344 AIDVNTSTSAN
+344 AIDVNTSTSAD

-370 VSSNQKID
+370 VTSNQSID

-385 QRYTIDNMGYYLDQD
+385 QRYTIDNMGYYLDQE
-400 HKVAACTG
+400 HKVAACSG
-408 LEAQDADV
+408 LEAENADV
-416 TNLVIPS
+416 TDLVIPS

-461 YGLSDYRA
+461 GGLSYYRA

-483 NYIVNNCPQL
+483 NEIVGNCPQL

-510 NNRYYDE
+510 NNSYYEDG
-517 YGNSTYHYLRIVIP
+517 YRTYHYIRIVIP

-536 AYRLVNAWNTDYNVL
+536 AYRLVNAWNTDHNVL
-551 IGGDEGITVNT
+551 IGGDEGVTVST

-573 VVEEAGYL
+573 VIEEAGYL

-595 DDWSKIGQM
+595 DDWSKIKQM

-613 KALIDEIPSNAFNGR
+613 KALIDEIPNEAFNGR
-628 WAIDKVVLPPTLKKI
+628 WAIDKVLLPPTLKKI
-643 GSYAFQNTSLTS
+643 GAYAFQGTALTS

-663 TIENNA
+663 TIKECAFNNA
-669 FGRVKRLQE
+669 RQLQE
-678 VHLPDNLTA
+678 VHLPDSLTS
-687 LGGSAFEYCRN
+687 LGTSAFEYCRS
-698 LRAVKI
+698 LRTIKI
-704 PSKIKV
+704 PTKLKV
-710 ITWYAFRDC
+710 IPPYTFDAC
-719 SSLQS
+719 KSLQS

-735 NESFAGCD
+735 NHAFVNCD

-753 TAVGNHAFE
+753 SWVDNDAFSGNV
-762 GNANL
+762 NL
-767 SKVTFNE
+767 SKVTLNE
-774 GLIYIGESAFQNTAI
+774 GLVNISDKAFYQTAI

-797 LRNIYNSA
+797 LRSIRNSA
-805 FAGCRNLR
+805 FARCNNLR
-813 QIYLNEG
+813 QINLNEG
-820 LTRIEMYALANNKA
+820 LTRIESGALANNKA

-842 LEYCAGGAFDDC
+842 LEYCAGGAFYDC

-863 SVMPPNTDN
+863 SVMPPNTDGN
-872 GCPLTSAD
+872 CPLSGTD
-880 LTKAILYVPVWSLA
+880 LTKAVLYVPVWSLS
-894 EYQLATGWN
+894 EYQLAPGWN

-941 LTVTNNQITDSQG
+941 LTVTNNEITDSQG
-954 NTDYQHGNL
+954 NDDYQHGNL

-975 FSMVLSPYAKYSY
+975 FSMVLSPFTKYIYEGGYYDYYSNESY
-988 KQNYYYNENYR
+988 RYLR
-999 HLRPTSLIV
+999 HTSLIV

-1087 QCYKPD
+1087 QCFKPN
-1093 DKNGNYDAA
+1093 DKNGNNYYAA

-1227 QRIRAAYDSNTHTAA
+1227 QRIRAAYDSNAHTAA

-1385 NEADRNDD
+1385 NEADRNDN

-1411 IKGGKKGIK
+1411 IKGGKKVIK

>member
-1 MCLTICGTYTPVKCP
+1 
-16 IEIIIIERTTNITF
+16 
-30 LTLTHTTMGKTN
+30 MGKTN

-98 PRLAMAD
+98 PRLAVAD
-105 SSSVV
+105 SSEVV
-110 TPVLP
+110 SPVLP

-132 DAEEV
+132 DTEEV
-137 VPDTIPFAQLW
+137 LPDTIPFAQLW
-148 KHNSWRS
+148 KHNRYIVY
-155 TNEKAGSTTQQSWEI
+155 GSTEGTVEQKSWEI
-170 ICNRPTKLTFNYSC
+170 IARRETKLSF
-184 YNGSYGTFQ
+184 SYGTADDQWNFYTQ
-193 VTLNDSTIISRGNWD
+193 IFIDDERVREMNGGTYNNTFSVTLTPGRHILTFKNECYGEVDSTTYAFISD
-208 STEDR
+208 IATEDA
-213 LYQIDLP
+213 Q
-220 AGRYVLKASYYTR
+220 T
-233 YDNYYDPDG
+233 
-242 LNEYC
+242 
-247 YARISGIATDDV
+247 
-259 QANATAYLSGLADYP
+259 NATAFVNALEGYP
-274 ALKQELQTAL
+274 PLKQELQTAL
-284 DNSSAAPDDEALYN
+284 DNYNAAPDDEALYN
-298 TLAATLNDVRTAV
+298 TLAATLNDVRKAV

-344 AIDVNTSTSAN
+344 AINVNTSTSAE
-355 YLAAFDALETSIAVQ
+355 YLAAFEALETSIAVQ
-370 VSSNQKID
+370 VTSNQKID
-378 DWAFNTD
+378 EWAINTD
-385 QRYTIDNMGYYLDQD
+385 QRYTIDNMGYYLDQE

-505 LGSLD
+505 LGSLSND
-510 NNRYYDE
+510 YYYDE
-517 YGNSTYHYLRIVIP
+517 FNDRGRHYYKITIP

-536 AYRLVNAWNTDYNVL
+536 AYRLVNAWTNYTVL
-551 IGGDEGITVNT
+551 IGGDEGITVST

-573 VVEEAGYL
+573 VVDEAGYL

-587 IIEGELNA
+587 IIEGELNS
-595 DDWSKIGQM
+595 DDWSKIKQM
-604 TNLTELDLS
+604 TNLTEVDLS
-613 KALIDEIPSNAFNGR
+613 KALIDEIPEGAFRDR
-628 WAIDKVVLPPTLKKI
+628 WAIDKVLLPPTLKKI
-643 GSYAFQNTSLTS
+643 GPYAFQRAALTS

-663 TIENNA
+663 TIDRTA
-669 FGRVKRLQE
+669 FGGAKYMQE
-678 VHLPDNLTA
+678 VHLPDSLTS
-687 LGGSAFEYCRN
+687 LGEGAFEYCKS
-698 LRAVKI
+698 LHSVKI
-704 PSKIKV
+704 PAKIKE
-710 ITWYAFRDC
+710 IPGYALRYC
-719 SSLQS
+719 NSLQS
-724 VELHDSITGFG
+724 VELHDSITSIGYEAFG
-735 NESFAGCD
+735 NSD

-753 TAVGNHAFE
+753 TRVGNYAFKE
-762 GNANL
+762 NTNL
-767 SKVTFNE
+767 SKVTLNE
-774 GLIYIGESAFQNTAI
+774 GLINIGDYAFQNTAI

-797 LRNIYNSA
+797 LRSISQGA
-805 FAGCRNLR
+805 FAGCGNLR
-813 QIYLNEG
+813 QINLNEG
-820 LTRIEMYALANNKA
+820 LTRIELYALANNKA

-842 LEYCAGGAFDDC
+842 LEYCSQSAFDDC

-880 LTKAILYVPVWSLA
+880 LTKAVLYVPVWSLA

-930 ELDPDYRPDIE
+930 ELAPDYRPDIE

-954 NTDYQHGNL
+954 NSDYQHGNL

-975 FSMVLSPYAKYSY
+975 FSMVLSPYAKFSY
-988 KQNYYYNENYR
+988 ERERYGYYIDNK

-1195 PVDQES
+1195 PVDQEN

-1227 QRIRAAYDSNTHTAA
+1227 QRIRAAYDSNAHTAA

-1299 RYAINERPLNNGQAL
+1299 RYAINERPLNNGQAQ

-1379 INAATV
+1379 INAATA

-1411 IKGGKKGIK
+1411 IKGGKKVIK

>member
-1 MCLTICGTYTPVKCP
+1 
-16 IEIIIIERTTNITF
+16 
-30 LTLTHTTMGKTN
+30 MGKTN
-42 AKMCSHKA
+42 AKMQGHKA
-50 TQVLP
+50 VHVLP

-98 PRLAMAD
+98 PRIAIAD
-105 SSSVV
+105 SSEVV
-110 TPVLP
+110 SPVLP
-115 DQGTTTPTD
+115 DQGTTAPTD
-124 SIGNGGAG
+124 SIGNSGAG
-132 DAEEV
+132 DTEEV
-137 VPDTIPFAQLW
+137 LPDTIPFAQLLM
-148 KHNSWRS
+148 HNNWQS
-155 TNEKAGSTTQQSWEI
+155 TNKDAGTYTKQSWEI
-170 ICNRPTKLTFNYSC
+170 ICNRPTKLFFNYAC
-184 YNGSYGTFQ
+184 NNGNYGTFQ

-220 AGRYVLKASYYTR
+220 AGRYVLKASYYTS
-233 YDNYYDPDG
+233 YENQNND
-242 LNEYC
+242 C
-247 YARISGIATDDV
+247 YAQISGIATDDA
-259 QANATAYLSGLADYP
+259 QSNATAYLSGLVDYP

-298 TLAATLNDVRTAV
+298 TLAATLNDVRKAAT
-311 SYYPLIQKDIVVADS
+311 YYPLIQKDIVVADS

-344 AIDVNTSTSAN
+344 AIDVNTSTSAD

-370 VSSNQKID
+370 VTSNQSID
-378 DWAFNTD
+378 DWAINTD
-385 QRYTIDNMGYYLDQD
+385 QRYTIDNMGYYLDQE

-408 LEAQDADV
+408 LQVQDADV

-434 VALYDNRYNQ
+434 VALYDNRYDQ

-461 YGLSDYRA
+461 WGLSDYRA

-483 NYIVNNCPQL
+483 DNVVYNCPQL

-510 NNRYYDE
+510 NNRYY
-517 YGNSTYHYLRIVIP
+517 GTYRYFKVTIP

-536 AYRLVNAWNTDYNVL
+536 AYRLVSAWNTDRTVL
-551 IGGDEGITVNT
+551 IGGDEGVTVST
-562 GKIAAGDLGHV
+562 GKLAAGDLGHV
-573 VVEEAGYL
+573 VIEEAGYL
-581 QEVNKL
+581 PEVNKL

-595 DDWSKIGQM
+595 DDWSMMKDM
-604 TNLTELDLS
+604 TNLTEIDLS
-613 KALIDEIPSNAFNGR
+613 GALIDEIPDGAFSGR
-628 WAIDKVVLPPTLKKI
+628 WALDKVVLPSTLRTI
-643 GSYAFQNTSLTS
+643 GSRAFYETRLTSIDIPKGVTSIKDYAFYNSQKLEKADLPDSLTS
-655 VNIPDNVE
+655 IGE
-663 TIENNA
+663 
-669 FGRVKRLQE
+669 
-678 VHLPDNLTA
+678 
-687 LGGSAFEYCRN
+687 
-698 LRAVKI
+698 
-704 PSKIKV
+704 
-710 ITWYAFRDC
+710 YAFNRC
-719 SSLQS
+719 FSLQS
-724 VELHDSITGFG
+724 VKIPAKLTTVSRSAFQSCRSLANLELHDSITTIGAYAFG
-735 NESFAGCD
+735 GCAFSE
-743 LREIT
+743 LKIPASIRTIAE
-748 LPKST
+748 
-753 TAVGNHAFE
+753 GAFE
-762 GNANL
+762 MSSNL
-767 SKVTFNE
+767 TKLTLNE
-774 GLIYIGESAFQNTAI
+774 GLERIGEIAFRQSPI
-789 DTLNCPST
+789 DTLNCPSS
-797 LRNIYNSA
+797 LRYIGNSA
-805 FAGCRNLR
+805 FDDCTSLR
-813 QIYLNEG
+813 QINLNEG
-820 LTRIEMYALANNKA
+820 LTNINNYAFAHTIP
-834 TEIVLPSS
+834 TEVVLPSS
-842 LEYCAGGAFDDC
+842 LEYCAEGAFDDC

-863 SVMPPNTDN
+863 SVMPPNTDG
-872 GCPLTSAD
+872 GCPLTGTD
-880 LTKAILYVPVWSLA
+880 LTKAVLYVPVWSLA
-894 EYQLATGWN
+894 EYKLATGWN
-903 QFYTFRT
+903 QFNTINH

-941 LTVTNNQITDSQG
+941 LTVTNNQITDSQ
-954 NTDYQHGNL
+954 NNSDYQHGNL

-975 FSMVLSPYAKYSY
+975 FSMVLAPYAKYAY
-988 KQNYYYNENYR
+988 EGGGYNYYNDYR
-999 HLRPTSLIV
+999 YLRPTSLIV

-1019 NLWNATNR
+1019 NLWNTTNR

-1087 QCYKPD
+1087 QCYKPND
-1093 DKNGNYDAA
+1093 GNNYYEAA

-1117 IFNADNRTVALEEH
+1117 IFNADNRTVELEEH

-1157 DFGAPFM
+1157 DFEAPFM

-1287 AVSQIFTINGAT
+1287 TVSQIFTINGAT

-1340 DRLTGTKLQL
+1340 DRLTGTKQQL

-1379 INAATV
+1379 INAATT

-1411 IKGGKKGIK
+1411 IKGGKKVIK

>member
-1 MCLTICGTYTPVKCP
+1 
-16 IEIIIIERTTNITF
+16 
-30 LTLTHTTMGKTN
+30 MGKTN

-98 PRLAMAD
+98 PRLTVAD
-105 SSSVV
+105 SSEVV
-110 TPVLP
+110 SPVLP
-115 DQGTTTPTD
+115 DQGTSAPTD
-124 SIGNGGAG
+124 SIDNGGAG
-132 DAEEV
+132 DTDQV
-137 VPDTIPFAQLW
+137 LPDTIPFAQLW
-148 KHNSWRS
+148 KHNSWQS
-155 TNEKAGSTTQQSWEI
+155 TNKEAESTTQQSWEI
-170 ICNRPTKLTFNYSC
+170 ICNRPTKLTFNYCWNNGNSC
-184 YNGSYGTFQ
+184 TFR
-193 VTLNDSTIISRGNWD
+193 VTLNDSTIISKNSWTTTLG
-208 STEDR
+208 EH
-213 LYQIDLP
+213 YQINLP
-220 AGRYVLKASYYTR
+220 AGRYVLKASLYTH
-233 YDNYYDPDG
+233 YENQGDNYF
-242 LNEYC
+242 
-247 YARISGIATDDV
+247 ARISDIAIDDA
-259 QANATAYLSGLADYP
+259 QANATAYLGTLADYP

-344 AIDVNTSTSAN
+344 AIDVNTSTSAD

-370 VSSNQKID
+370 VSSNQSID
-378 DWAFNTD
+378 DWAINTD
-385 QRYTIDNMGYYLDQD
+385 QLYTVDNMGYYFDKD

-408 LEAQDADV
+408 LQTENADV
-416 TNLVIPS
+416 TDLVIPS

-434 VALYDNRYNQ
+434 VALYDNRYDQ

-461 YGLSDYRA
+461 WGLSKYYA

-483 NYIVNNCPQL
+483 DYIVNDCPQL

-510 NNRYYDE
+510 NDSYYEDG
-517 YGNSTYHYLRIVIP
+517 YNTYHYLRIVIP

-536 AYRLVNAWNTDYNVL
+536 AYRLVSAWNTDHNVL
-551 IGGDEGITVNT
+551 IGGDEGVTVST

-573 VVEEAGYL
+573 VIEEAGYL

-595 DDWSKIGQM
+595 DDWSKIKQM

-613 KALIDEIPSNAFNGR
+613 KALIDEIPSYAFNER

-643 GSYAFQNTSLTS
+643 GSCAFQRTSLTS

-663 TIENNA
+663 TIEEYA
-669 FGRVKRLQE
+669 FSQVRQLQE
-678 VHLPDNLTA
+678 VHLPDSLTS
-687 LGGSAFEYCRN
+687 LGRYAFEKCRS
-698 LRAVKI
+698 LRTVKI
-704 PSKIKV
+704 PTKLKEIP
-710 ITWYAFRDC
+710 WYTFDGC
-719 SSLQS
+719 NSLQS
-724 VELHDSITGFG
+724 VELHDSITGIG
-735 NESFAGCD
+735 DYSFRNCN

-753 TAVGNHAFE
+753 TWVGGSAFE
-762 GNANL
+762 ENANL
-767 SKVTFNE
+767 SKVTLNE
-774 GLIYIGESAFQNTAI
+774 GLIDIWASAFQDTAI

-805 FAGCRNLR
+805 FARCNNLR
-813 QIYLNEG
+813 QINLNEG
-820 LTRIEMYALANNKA
+820 LTRIEVYALADNMA

-842 LEYCAGGAFDDC
+842 LEYCAGAAFSNC
-854 DSLVTIEAR
+854 NSLVTIEAR
-863 SVMPPNTDN
+863 SVMPPNTGG
-872 GCPLTSAD
+872 GCPLTVND
-880 LTKAILYVPVWSLA
+880 LTKAVLYVPVWSLS

-941 LTVTNNQITDSQG
+941 LTVTNNEITDSHD
-954 NTDYQHGNL
+954 NRDYQHGNL

-975 FSMVLSPYAKYSY
+975 FSMVLAPYAKYAY
-988 KQNYYYNENYR
+988 EGGGYNYYNDYR
-999 HLRPTSLIV
+999 YLRPTSLIV

-1019 NLWNATNR
+1019 NLWNATER

-1060 RAAGNAAAVWQNLS
+1060 RAAGNTAAVWQNLS

-1087 QCYKPD
+1087 QCYKPND
-1093 DKNGNYDAA
+1093 GNNYYDAA

-1195 PVDQES
+1195 PVDQEN

-1331 QPDGQVTLE
+1331 QPDGQITLE

-1379 INAATV
+1379 INAATT

-1411 IKGGKKGIK
+1411 IKGGKKVIK

>member
-1 MCLTICGTYTPVKCP
+1 
-16 IEIIIIERTTNITF
+16 
-30 LTLTHTTMGKTN
+30 MGKTN

-98 PRLAMAD
+98 PHLAMAD

-110 TPVLP
+110 TPVQP
-115 DQGTTTPTD
+115 DQGTTAPTD
-124 SIGNGGAG
+124 SIGNSGAG
-132 DAEEV
+132 DTDQV
-137 VPDTIPFAQLW
+137 LPDTIPFAQLW

-247 YARISGIATDDV
+247 YARISGIATDDAL
-259 QANATAYLSGLADYP
+259 ANATAYLGTLADYP

-284 DNSSAAPDDEALYN
+284 DNSNAAPDDEALYN
-298 TLAATLNDVRTAV
+298 TLNATLDDVRKAV

-344 AIDVNTSTSAN
+344 AIDVNTSTSAE
-355 YLAAFDALETSIAVQ
+355 YLAAFEALETSIAVQ
-370 VSSNQKID
+370 VTSNQKID
-378 DWAFNTD
+378 EWAINTD
-385 QRYTIDNMGYYLDQD
+385 QRYTIDNMGYYLDKE

-408 LEAQDADV
+408 LEARDV
-416 TNLVIPS
+416 EIEDLVIPS
-423 TVRYNGVTYAV
+423 TVRYNDVTYAV

-483 NYIVNNCPQL
+483 NDVVYNCPQL
-493 QRIKVNAEVPPT
+493 RRIKVNAEVPPT
-505 LGSLD
+505 LGSL
-510 NNRYYDE
+510 NHEYY
-517 YGNSTYHYLRIVIP
+517 YYRITIP

-536 AYRLVNAWNTDYNVL
+536 AYRLVNAWTNRTVL
-551 IGGDEGITVNT
+551 IGGDEGVTVST
-562 GKIAAGDLGHV
+562 GKLAAGDLGHV

-587 IIEGELNA
+587 IIEGELNS

-613 KALIDEIPSNAFNGR
+613 KALIDEIPSNAFNDR

-643 GSYAFQNTSLTS
+643 GTYAFASTSLTS

-663 TIENNA
+663 TIEQYA
-669 FGRVKRLQE
+669 FNGARQLQE
-678 VHLPDNLTA
+678 VHLPDSLTS
-687 LGGSAFEYCRN
+687 LGRYAFAGCRS
-698 LRAVKI
+698 LRTVKI
-704 PSKIKV
+704 PTKLKEIP
-710 ITWYAFRDC
+710 WYAFDGC
-719 SSLQS
+719 NSLQS
-724 VELHDSITGFG
+724 VELHDSITGIG
-735 NESFAGCD
+735 DYSFRNCN

-753 TAVGNHAFE
+753 TWVGGRAFAE
-762 GNANL
+762 NTNL
-767 SKVTFNE
+767 SKVTLNE
-774 GLIYIGESAFQNTAI
+774 GLIDIWTYAFQNTAI

-813 QIYLNEG
+813 QINLNEG
-820 LTRIEMYALANNKA
+820 LTRIERYALANNKA

-930 ELDPDYRPDIE
+930 ELDPNYRPDIE
-941 LTVTNNQITDSQG
+941 LTYTSNQITDSQG
-954 NTDYQHGNL
+954 NSDYQHGNL
-963 TISGRSKLAVND
+963 TISGRSKLAVNN
-975 FSMVLSPYAKYSY
+975 FSMVLSPYFKYTKDS
-988 KQNYYYNENYR
+988 NGYYGNTY
-999 HLRPTSLIV
+999 LTPTCLIV

-1019 NLWNATNR
+1019 NLWNATER

-1046 STTSWVIRGHSGAE
+1046 STISWVIRGHSGAE
-1060 RAAGNAAAVWQNLS
+1060 RAAGNTAAVWQNLS

-1087 QCYKPD
+1087 QCYKPN
-1093 DKNGNYDAA
+1093 DKNGNYYYAA

-1227 QRIRAAYDSNTHTAA
+1227 QRIRAAYDSNAHTAA

-1379 INAATV
+1379 INAATA
-1385 NEADRNDD
+1385 NEADRND

-1411 IKGGKKGIK
+1411 IKGGKKVIK

>member
-1 MCLTICGTYTPVKCP
+1 
-16 IEIIIIERTTNITF
+16 
-30 LTLTHTTMGKTN
+30 MGKTN
-42 AKMCSHKA
+42 AKMQGHKA
-50 TQVLP
+50 VHVLP

-98 PRLAMAD
+98 PRIAIAD
-105 SSSVV
+105 SSEVV
-110 TPVLP
+110 SPVLP
-115 DQGTTTPTD
+115 DQGTTAPTD
-124 SIGNGGAG
+124 SIGNGGTG
-132 DAEEV
+132 DTEEV
-137 VPDTIPFAQLW
+137 LPDTIPFAQLW
-148 KHNSWRS
+148 KHNRYIVYGG
-155 TNEKAGSTTQQSWEI
+155 TDGTVEQKSWEI
-170 ICNRPTKLTFNYSC
+170 IAQRETKLSF
-184 YNGSYGTFQ
+184 SYGAADNQWIFYTQIFIDDERVREMDGGTYNNTFS
-193 VTLNDSTIISRGNWD
+193 VTLTPGRHILTFKNECYGEADSTTYAFISD
-208 STEDR
+208 
-213 LYQIDLP
+213 
-220 AGRYVLKASYYTR
+220 
-233 YDNYYDPDG
+233 
-242 LNEYC
+242 
-247 YARISGIATDDV
+247 IATDDA
-259 QANATAYLSGLADYP
+259 QTNATAFVNALEGYP
-274 ALKQELQTAL
+274 PLKQELQTAI
-284 DNSSAAPDDEALYN
+284 DNYNAAPDDEALYN
-298 TLAATLNDVRTAV
+298 TLAATLNDVRKAV
-311 SYYPLIQKDIVVADS
+311 SYYPLIQKDIIVADS

-344 AIDVNTSTSAN
+344 AIDVNASTSAD
-355 YLAAFDALETSIAVQ
+355 YLAAFEALETSIAVQ
-370 VSSNQKID
+370 VSSNQSID
-378 DWAFNTD
+378 DWAINTD
-385 QRYTIDNMGYYLDQD
+385 KRYTINDMGYYLDQE

-408 LEAQDADV
+408 LQTENADV
-416 TNLVIPS
+416 TDLVIPS
-423 TVRYNGVTYAV
+423 TVRYNDVTYAV

-461 YGLSDYRA
+461 WGLSDYRA

-483 NYIVNNCPQL
+483 NDVVYNCPKL
-493 QRIKVNAEVPPT
+493 QRIKVKADVPPT

-510 NNRYYDE
+510 TNGYYDE
-517 YGNSTYHYLRIVIP
+517 YGNHTYRYLRIVIP

-536 AYRLVNAWNTDYNVL
+536 AYRLVSAWNTDRTVL
-551 IGGDEGITVNT
+551 IGGDEGVTVST
-562 GKIAAGDLGHV
+562 GKLAAGDLGHV
-573 VVEEAGYL
+573 VIDEAGYL
-581 QEVNKL
+581 PEVNKL

-595 DDWSKIGQM
+595 DDWSKMKDM
-604 TNLTELDLS
+604 TNLTEIDLS
-613 KALIDEIPSNAFNGR
+613 GALIDEIPDGAFSGR
-628 WAIDKVVLPPTLKKI
+628 WALDKVVLPSTLRTI
-643 GSYAFQNTSLTS
+643 GSRAFYETRLTSIDIPKGVTSIKNYAFYNSQKLEKADLPDSLTS
-655 VNIPDNVE
+655 IGE
-663 TIENNA
+663 
-669 FGRVKRLQE
+669 
-678 VHLPDNLTA
+678 
-687 LGGSAFEYCRN
+687 
-698 LRAVKI
+698 
-704 PSKIKV
+704 
-710 ITWYAFRDC
+710 YAFHRC
-719 SSLQS
+719 FSLQS
-724 VELHDSITGFG
+724 VKIPAKLTTVSRSAFQSCQSLANLELHDSITTIGAYAFG
-735 NESFAGCD
+735 GCAFSE
-743 LREIT
+743 LKIPASIRTIAE
-748 LPKST
+748 
-753 TAVGNHAFE
+753 GAFE
-762 GNANL
+762 MSFNL
-767 SKVTFNE
+767 TKLTLNE
-774 GLIYIGESAFQNTAI
+774 GLEHIGEMAFRQSPI

-797 LRNIYNSA
+797 LRNIYSNA
-805 FAGCRNLR
+805 FRDCTNLR
-813 QIYLNEG
+813 QINLNEG
-820 LTRIEMYALANNKA
+820 LTRIEVYALANNKA

-842 LEYCAGGAFDDC
+842 LEYCAGGAFYDC
-854 DSLVTIEAR
+854 DSLITIEAR
-863 SVMPPNTDN
+863 SVMPPNTDG
-872 GCPLTSAD
+872 GCPLTGTD
-880 LTKAILYVPVWSLA
+880 LTKAVLYVPVWSLA

-941 LTVTNNQITDSQG
+941 LTVTNNQITDSQ
-954 NTDYQHGNL
+954 NNSDYQHGNL

-988 KQNYYYNENYR
+988 ERNYYRDDYGY
-999 HLRPTSLIV
+999 LRPTSLIV

-1087 QCYKPD
+1087 QCYKPN
-1093 DKNGNYDAA
+1093 DKNGNYAAA

-1157 DFGAPFM
+1157 DFEAPFM

-1287 AVSQIFTINGAT
+1287 TVSQIFTINGAT

-1331 QPDGQVTLE
+1331 QPDGQITLE

-1379 INAATV
+1379 INAATT

-1411 IKGGKKGIK
+1411 IKGGKKVIK

>member
-1 MCLTICGTYTPVKCP
+1 
-16 IEIIIIERTTNITF
+16 
-30 LTLTHTTMGKTN
+30 MGKTN

-110 TPVLP
+110 TPVQP
-115 DQGTTTPTD
+115 DQGSTTPTD
-124 SIGNGGAG
+124 SIDNGGAG
-132 DAEEV
+132 DTEQV
-137 VPDTIPFAQLW
+137 LPDTIPFAQLW
-148 KHNSWRS
+148 KHNSWQS
-155 TNEKAGSTTQQSWEI
+155 TNKEAGSTTQQSWEI
-170 ICNRPTKLTFNYSC
+170 ICSRPTKLSFNYAYKNRYSEIH
-184 YNGSYGTFQ
+184 
-193 VTLNDSTIISRGNWD
+193 VTLNDSTIIRDGAWY
-208 STEDR
+208 STESR
-213 LYQIDLP
+213 HYQIDLP
-220 AGRYVLKASYYTR
+220 AGRYVLKASYYTEGENP
-233 YDNYYDPDG
+233 DDINNQNY
-242 LNEYC
+242 N
-247 YARISGIATDDV
+247 YARISDIATDDA
-259 QANATAYLSGLADYP
+259 QSNATAYLGALAGYP
-274 ALKQELQTAL
+274 PLKQELQTAL
-284 DNSSAAPDDEALYN
+284 DNYNAAPDDEALYN
-298 TLAATLNDVRTAV
+298 TLAATLNDVRKAV

-344 AIDVNTSTSAN
+344 AIDVNTSTSAD
-355 YLAAFDALETSIAVQ
+355 YLAAFEALETSIAVQ

-378 DWAFNTD
+378 DWAFNTN

-408 LEAQDADV
+408 LEAENADV
-416 TNLVIPS
+416 TDLVIPS

-587 IIEGELNA
+587 IIEGELNS
-595 DDWSKIGQM
+595 DDWSKIKQM

-613 KALIDEIPSNAFNGR
+613 KALIDEIPSEAFKGR

-643 GSYAFQNTSLTS
+643 GGYAFQRTSLTS

-663 TIENNA
+663 TIEDNA
-669 FGRVKRLQE
+669 FGRAKQLQE
-678 VHLPDNLTA
+678 VHLPDSLTS
-687 LGGSAFEYCRN
+687 LGGGAFEYCSN

-710 ITWYAFRDC
+710 ITWDAFRYC

-735 NESFAGCD
+735 SESFAGCD

-753 TAVGNHAFE
+753 TAVGSHAFE

-774 GLIYIGESAFQNTAI
+774 GLIYIGESAFQDTAI

-797 LRNIYNSA
+797 LRNIYNAA

-813 QIYLNEG
+813 QINLNEG
-820 LTRIEMYALANNKA
+820 LTRIEVYALANNKA

-842 LEYCAGGAFDDC
+842 LEYCSQSAFDDC

-863 SVMPPNTDN
+863 SVMPPNTDG
-872 GCPLTSAD
+872 GCPLSSTD
-880 LTKAILYVPVWSLA
+880 LTKAVLYVPVWSLA

-988 KQNYYYNENYR
+988 KQDSYYYNENYR
-999 HLRPTSLIV
+999 YLRPTSLIV

-1087 QCYKPD
+1087 QCYKPN

-1164 VWNSNN
+1164 VWNSSNL
-1170 QNYEA
+1170 NYEA

-1227 QRIRAAYDSNTHTAA
+1227 QRIRAAYDSNAHTAA

-1299 RYAINERPLNNGQAL
+1299 RYAINERPLNNGLAQ

-1379 INAATV
+1379 INAATA

-1411 IKGGKKGIK
+1411 IKGGKKVIK

>member
-1 MCLTICGTYTPVKCP
+1 
-16 IEIIIIERTTNITF
+16 
-30 LTLTHTTMGKTN
+30 MGKTN

-98 PRLAMAD
+98 PRLAVAD
-105 SSSVV
+105 SSEVV
-110 TPVLP
+110 SPVLP

-132 DAEEV
+132 DTEEV
-137 VPDTIPFAQLW
+137 LPDTIPFAQLW
-148 KHNSWRS
+148 KHNRYIVYGG
-155 TNEKAGSTTQQSWEI
+155 TEGTVEQKSWEI
-170 ICNRPTKLTFNYSC
+170 IARRETKLSF
-184 YNGSYGTFQ
+184 SYGTADDQWNFYTQ
-193 VTLNDSTIISRGNWD
+193 IFIDDERVREMNGGTYNNTFSVTLTPGRHILTFKNECYGEVDSTTYAFISD
-208 STEDR
+208 IATEDA
-213 LYQIDLP
+213 Q
-220 AGRYVLKASYYTR
+220 T
-233 YDNYYDPDG
+233 
-242 LNEYC
+242 
-247 YARISGIATDDV
+247 
-259 QANATAYLSGLADYP
+259 NATAFVNALEGYP
-274 ALKQELQTAL
+274 PLKQELQTAL
-284 DNSSAAPDDEALYN
+284 DNYNAAPDDEALYN
-298 TLAATLNDVRTAV
+298 TLAATLNDVRKAV

-344 AIDVNTSTSAN
+344 AIDVNTSTSAD

-378 DWAFNTD
+378 DWAFNTN

-408 LEAQDADV
+408 LEVQDADV
-416 TNLVIPS
+416 TDLVIPS

-461 YGLSDYRA
+461 WGLSDYRA

-483 NYIVNNCPQL
+483 ENIVYNCPQL

-510 NNRYYDE
+510 NNSYHEDGYR
-517 YGNSTYHYLRIVIP
+517 TYHYIRIVIP

-551 IGGDEGITVNT
+551 IGGDEGITVST

-595 DDWSKIGQM
+595 DDWSKIKQM

-613 KALIDEIPSNAFNGR
+613 KALIDEIPSNAFSGR

-643 GSYAFQNTSLTS
+643 GTYAFASTSLTS

-663 TIENNA
+663 AIEQYA
-669 FGRVKRLQE
+669 FSQVKQLQE
-678 VHLPDNLTA
+678 VHLPDSLTS
-687 LGGSAFEYCRN
+687 LGRYAFEKCRS
-698 LRAVKI
+698 LRTVKI
-704 PSKIKV
+704 PTKLKEIP
-710 ITWYAFRDC
+710 WYAFDGC
-719 SSLQS
+719 KSLQS
-724 VELHDSITGFG
+724 VELHDSITSFG
-735 NESFAGCD
+735 DYSFRSCD

-753 TAVGNHAFE
+753 TWVGGSAFN

-767 SKVTFNE
+767 SKVTLNE
-774 GLIYIGESAFQNTAI
+774 GLVDIWTYAFQNTAI

-797 LRNIYNSA
+797 LRNIYSNA
-805 FAGCRNLR
+805 FRDCTNLR
-813 QIYLNEG
+813 QINLNEG
-820 LTRIEMYALANNKA
+820 LTRIEVYALANNKA

-842 LEYCAGGAFDDC
+842 LEYCAGGAFYDC

-863 SVMPPNTDN
+863 SVMPPNTDGN
-872 GCPLTSAD
+872 CPLSGTD
-880 LTKAILYVPVWSLA
+880 LTKAVLYVPVWSLS

-941 LTVTNNQITDSQG
+941 LTVTNNQITDSQ
-954 NTDYQHGNL
+954 NNSDYQHGNL

-975 FSMVLSPYAKYSY
+975 FSMVLAPYAKYAY
-988 KQNYYYNENYR
+988 EGGGYNYYNDYR
-999 HLRPTSLIV
+999 YLRPTSLIV

-1087 QCYKPD
+1087 QCYKPN

-1227 QRIRAAYDSNTHTAA
+1227 QRIRAAYDSNPHTAA

-1299 RYAINERPLNNGQAL
+1299 RYAINERPLNNGQAQ

-1379 INAATV
+1379 INAATA

-1411 IKGGKKGIK
+1411 IKGGKKVIK

>member
-1 MCLTICGTYTPVKCP
+1 
-16 IEIIIIERTTNITF
+16 
-30 LTLTHTTMGKTN
+30 MGKTN

-110 TPVLP
+110 SPVLP
-115 DQGTTTPTD
+115 DQGTSAPTD

-132 DAEEV
+132 DTEEV
-137 VPDTIPFAQLW
+137 LPDTIPFAQLW
-148 KHNSWRS
+148 KHNRYIVYGG
-155 TNEKAGSTTQQSWEI
+155 TEGTVEQKSWEI
-170 ICNRPTKLTFNYSC
+170 IARRETKLSF
-184 YNGSYGTFQ
+184 SYGTADDQWNFYTQ
-193 VTLNDSTIISRGNWD
+193 IFIDDERVREMNGGTYNNTFSVTLTPGRHILTFKNECYGEVDSTTYAFISD
-208 STEDR
+208 IATEDA
-213 LYQIDLP
+213 Q
-220 AGRYVLKASYYTR
+220 T
-233 YDNYYDPDG
+233 
-242 LNEYC
+242 
-247 YARISGIATDDV
+247 
-259 QANATAYLSGLADYP
+259 NATAFVNALEGYP
-274 ALKQELQTAL
+274 PLKQELQTAL
-284 DNSSAAPDDEALYN
+284 DNSNAAPDDEALYN
-298 TLAATLNDVRTAV
+298 TLAATLNDVRKAV

-344 AIDVNTSTSAN
+344 AIDVNTSTSAD

-370 VSSNQKID
+370 VTSNQSID

-408 LEAQDADV
+408 LEAENADV
-416 TNLVIPS
+416 TDLVIPS

-434 VALYDNRYNQ
+434 VALYNNRYNQ

-461 YGLSDYRA
+461 GGLSYYRA

-483 NYIVNNCPQL
+483 NEIVGNCPQL

-510 NNRYYDE
+510 NNSYYEDG
-517 YGNSTYHYLRIVIP
+517 YRTYHYIRIVIP

-536 AYRLVNAWNTDYNVL
+536 AYRLVNAWNTDHNVL

-573 VVEEAGYL
+573 VIEEAGYL

-595 DDWSKIGQM
+595 DDWSKIKQM

-613 KALIDEIPSNAFNGR
+613 KALIDEIPNEAFNGR
-628 WAIDKVVLPPTLKKI
+628 WAINKVLLPPTLKKI
-643 GSYAFQNTSLTS
+643 GAYAFQGTALTS

-663 TIENNA
+663 TIKECAFNNA
-669 FGRVKRLQE
+669 RQLQE
-678 VHLPDNLTA
+678 VHLPDSLTS
-687 LGGSAFEYCRN
+687 LGTNAFEYCRS
-698 LRAVKI
+698 LRTIKI
-704 PSKIKV
+704 PTKLKV
-710 ITWYAFRDC
+710 IPPYTFDAC
-719 SSLQS
+719 KSLQS

-735 NESFAGCD
+735 NHAFVNCD

-753 TAVGNHAFE
+753 SWVDNDAFSGNV
-762 GNANL
+762 NL
-767 SKVTFNE
+767 SKVTLNE
-774 GLIYIGESAFQNTAI
+774 GLVNISDKAFYQTAI

-797 LRNIYNSA
+797 LRSIRNSA
-805 FAGCRNLR
+805 FARCNNLR
-813 QIYLNEG
+813 QINLNEG
-820 LTRIEMYALANNKA
+820 LTRIESGALANNKA

-842 LEYCAGGAFDDC
+842 LEYCAGGAFYDC

-863 SVMPPNTDN
+863 SVMPPNTDGN
-872 GCPLTSAD
+872 CPLSGTD
-880 LTKAILYVPVWSLA
+880 LTKAVLYVPVWSLS
-894 EYQLATGWN
+894 EYQLAPGWN

-941 LTVTNNQITDSQG
+941 LTVTNNKITDSQG
-954 NTDYQHGNL
+954 NDDYQHGNL

-975 FSMVLSPYAKYSY
+975 FSMVLSPFTKYIYEGGYYDYYSNESY
-988 KQNYYYNENYR
+988 RY
-999 HLRPTSLIV
+999 LRPTSLIV

-1087 QCYKPD
+1087 QCFKPD

-1195 PVDQES
+1195 PVDQEN

-1324 YTIGLSN
+1324 YTIGLCN

-1379 INAATV
+1379 INAATA

-1411 IKGGKKGIK
+1411 IKGGKKVIK

>member
-1 MCLTICGTYTPVKCP
+1 
-16 IEIIIIERTTNITF
+16 
-30 LTLTHTTMGKTN
+30 MGKTN
-42 AKMCSHKA
+42 AKMRSHKA

-98 PRLAMAD
+98 PRLAVAD
-105 SSSVV
+105 SSEVV
-110 TPVLP
+110 SPVLP

-132 DAEEV
+132 DTEQV
-137 VPDTIPFAQLW
+137 LPDTIPFAQLW
-148 KHNSWRS
+148 KHNSWQS
-155 TNEKAGSTTQQSWEI
+155 TNKEAESTTQQSWEI
-170 ICNRPTKLTFNYSC
+170 ICNRPTKLTFNYCWNNGNSC
-184 YNGSYGTFQ
+184 TFR
-193 VTLNDSTIISRGNWD
+193 VTLNDSTIISKNSWTTTLG
-208 STEDR
+208 EH
-213 LYQIDLP
+213 YQINLP
-220 AGRYVLKASYYTR
+220 AGRYVLKASLYTH
-233 YDNYYDPDG
+233 YENQGDNYF
-242 LNEYC
+242 
-247 YARISGIATDDV
+247 ARISGIATDDA
-259 QANATAYLSGLADYP
+259 QSNATAYLGALADYP

-284 DNSSAAPDDEALYN
+284 DNSNAAPDDEALYN
-298 TLAATLNDVRTAV
+298 TLAATLNDVRKAV

-344 AIDVNTSTSAN
+344 AIDVNTSTSAD

-370 VSSNQKID
+370 VTSNQSID
-378 DWAFNTD
+378 DWAINTD
-385 QRYTIDNMGYYLDQD
+385 QLYTVDNMGYYFDKD
-400 HKVAACTG
+400 HKVAACIG
-408 LEAQDADV
+408 LQTEDADV
-416 TNLVIPS
+416 TDLVIPS
-423 TVRYNGVTYAV
+423 TVRYNNVTYAV

-461 YGLSDYRA
+461 WGLSDYRA
-469 ITDLEIPANVERMG
+469 ITNLEIPANVERMG
-483 NYIVNNCPQL
+483 ENVVYNCPQL
-493 QRIKVNAEVPPT
+493 RRIKVNAEVPPT

-510 NNRYYDE
+510 NESYSDE
-517 YGNSTYHYLRIVIP
+517 RAYIKITIP

-536 AYRLVNAWNTDYNVL
+536 AYRLVSAWKTDRTVL
-551 IGGDEGITVNT
+551 IGGDEGVTVST

-573 VVEEAGYL
+573 VIEEAGYL
-581 QEVNKL
+581 PEVNKL
-587 IIEGELNA
+587 IIEGELNS
-595 DDWSKIGQM
+595 DDWSKIKQM

-613 KALIDEIPSNAFNGR
+613 KALIDEIPSYAFNER

-643 GSYAFQNTSLTS
+643 GTYAFQKTSLTS

-663 TIENNA
+663 TIAEYAFSNA
-669 FGRVKRLQE
+669 RQLQE
-678 VHLPDNLTA
+678 VHLPDSLTS
-687 LGGSAFEYCRN
+687 LGNYAFEECRS
-698 LRAVKI
+698 LRTVKI
-704 PSKIKV
+704 PAKLKEIP
-710 ITWYAFRDC
+710 WYAFQHC
-719 SSLQS
+719 KSLQS
-724 VELHDSITGFG
+724 VELHDGITGIG
-735 NESFAGCD
+735 DYSFNNCD

-753 TAVGNHAFE
+753 TWVG
-762 GNANL
+762 GNAFNGNTNL
-767 SKVTFNE
+767 SKVTLNE
-774 GLIYIGESAFQNTAI
+774 GLIDIWAEAFYNTAI

-797 LRNIYNSA
+797 LRNIYSSA

-813 QIYLNEG
+813 QINLNEG
-820 LTRIEMYALANNKA
+820 LTRIEVYALANNKA

-842 LEYCAGGAFDDC
+842 LEYCAGAAFDGC

-863 SVMPPNTDN
+863 SVMPPNTGG
-872 GCPLTSAD
+872 GCPLTVND
-880 LTKAILYVPVWSLA
+880 LTKAVLYVPVWSLA

-941 LTVTNNQITDSQG
+941 LTYTNNQITDSH
-954 NTDYQHGNL
+954 NNSDYQHGNL

-975 FSMVLSPYAKYSY
+975 FSMVLSPFTKYIY
-988 KQNYYYNENYR
+988 EGGYYDYYYNESYR
-999 HLRPTSLIV
+999 YLRPTSLIV

-1195 PVDQES
+1195 PVDQEN

-1299 RYAINERPLNNGQAL
+1299 RYAINERPLNNGQAQ

-1379 INAATV
+1379 INAATA

-1411 IKGGKKGIK
+1411 IKGGKKVIK

>member
-1 MCLTICGTYTPVKCP
+1 
-16 IEIIIIERTTNITF
+16 
-30 LTLTHTTMGKTN
+30 MGKTN
-42 AKMCSHKA
+42 AKMQGHKA
-50 TQVLP
+50 VHVLP

-67 SSYFAA
+67 SSYFAV

-98 PRLAMAD
+98 PRLVVAD
-105 SSSVV
+105 SSEVV
-110 TPVLP
+110 SPVLP
-115 DQGTTTPTD
+115 DQGTTAPTD

-132 DAEEV
+132 DTDQV
-137 VPDTIPFAQLW
+137 LPDTIPFAQLW
-148 KHNSWRS
+148 KHNRYIVYGG
-155 TNEKAGSTTQQSWEI
+155 TEGTVEQKSWEI
-170 ICNRPTKLTFNYSC
+170 IARRETKLSF
-184 YNGSYGTFQ
+184 SYGTADDQWNFYTQ
-193 VTLNDSTIISRGNWD
+193 IFIDDERVREMNGGTYNNTFSVTLTPGRHILTFKNECYGEVDSTTYAFISD
-208 STEDR
+208 IATEDA
-213 LYQIDLP
+213 Q
-220 AGRYVLKASYYTR
+220 T
-233 YDNYYDPDG
+233 
-242 LNEYC
+242 
-247 YARISGIATDDV
+247 
-259 QANATAYLSGLADYP
+259 NATAFVNALEGYP
-274 ALKQELQTAL
+274 PLKQELQTAL

-298 TLAATLNDVRTAV
+298 TLAATLNDVRKAV

-344 AIDVNTSTSAN
+344 AIDVNTSTSAD

-370 VSSNQKID
+370 VTSNQSID

-408 LEAQDADV
+408 LEAENADV
-416 TNLVIPS
+416 TDLVIPS

-461 YGLSDYRA
+461 GGLSYYRA

-483 NYIVNNCPQL
+483 ENIVYNCPQL

-510 NNRYYDE
+510 NNSYYEDG
-517 YGNSTYHYLRIVIP
+517 YRTYHYIRIVIP

-536 AYRLVNAWNTDYNVL
+536 AYRLVNAWNTDHNVL
-551 IGGDEGITVNT
+551 IGGDEGITVST

-595 DDWSKIGQM
+595 DDWSKIKQM

-613 KALIDEIPSNAFNGR
+613 KALIDEIPNEAFNGR
-628 WAIDKVVLPPTLKKI
+628 WAIDKVLLPPTLKKI
-643 GSYAFQNTSLTS
+643 GAYAFQGTALTS

-663 TIENNA
+663 TIKECAFNNA
-669 FGRVKRLQE
+669 RQLQE
-678 VHLPDNLTA
+678 VHLPDSLTS
-687 LGGSAFEYCRN
+687 LGTSAFEYCRS
-698 LRAVKI
+698 LRTIKI
-704 PSKIKV
+704 PTKLKV
-710 ITWYAFRDC
+710 IPPYTFDAC
-719 SSLQS
+719 KSLQS

-735 NESFAGCD
+735 NHAFVNCD

-753 TAVGNHAFE
+753 SWVDNDAFSGNV
-762 GNANL
+762 NL
-767 SKVTFNE
+767 SKVTLNE
-774 GLIYIGESAFQNTAI
+774 GLVNISDKAFYQTAI

-797 LRNIYNSA
+797 LRSIRNSA
-805 FAGCRNLR
+805 FARCNNLR
-813 QIYLNEG
+813 QINLNEG
-820 LTRIEMYALANNKA
+820 LTHIESGALANNKA

-842 LEYCAGGAFDDC
+842 LEYCAGGAFYDC

-863 SVMPPNTDN
+863 SVMPPNTDGN
-872 GCPLTSAD
+872 CPLSGTD
-880 LTKAILYVPVWSLA
+880 LTKAVLYVPVWSLS

-941 LTVTNNQITDSQG
+941 LTYTNNQITDSQG
-954 NTDYQHGNL
+954 NDDYQHGNL

-975 FSMVLSPYAKYSY
+975 FSMVLSPFTKYIYEGGYYDYYSNESY
-988 KQNYYYNENYR
+988 RY
-999 HLRPTSLIV
+999 LRPTSLIV

-1019 NLWNATNR
+1019 NLWNATER

-1087 QCYKPD
+1087 QCYKPN
-1093 DKNGNYDAA
+1093 DKNGNYYAA

-1227 QRIRAAYDSNTHTAA
+1227 QRIRADYDSNAHTAA

-1287 AVSQIFTINGAT
+1287 TVSQIFTINGAT

-1379 INAATV
+1379 INAATT

-1411 IKGGKKGIK
+1411 IKGGKKVIK

>member
-1 MCLTICGTYTPVKCP
+1 
-16 IEIIIIERTTNITF
+16 
-30 LTLTHTTMGKTN
+30 MGKTN

-98 PRLAMAD
+98 PRMAVAD
-105 SSSVV
+105 SSEVV
-110 TPVLP
+110 SPVLP

-124 SIGNGGAG
+124 SIDNGGAG
-132 DAEEV
+132 DTEEV
-137 VPDTIPFAQLW
+137 LPDTIPFAQLW
-148 KHNSWRS
+148 KHNSWQS
-155 TNEKAGSTTQQSWEI
+155 TNEAAGSTTQQSWEI
-170 ICNRPTKLTFNYSC
+170 ICNRPTKLTFNYAC
-184 YNGSYGTFQ
+184 QNYGARGIFE
-193 VTLNDSTIISRGNWD
+193 VTLNDSVIINRTRWD
-208 STEDR
+208 STDGEA
-213 LYQIDLP
+213 YQIDLP
-220 AGRYVLKASYYTR
+220 VGRYVLKASYYI
-233 YDNYYDPDG
+233 NYYDE
-242 LNEYC
+242 NC
-247 YARISGIATDDV
+247 YARISGIATDDA
-259 QANATAYLSGLADYP
+259 QSNATAYLGALADYP

-284 DNSSAAPDDEALYN
+284 DNSSAAPNDEALYN
-298 TLAATLNDVRTAV
+298 TLAATLNDVRKAAT
-311 SYYPLIQKDIVVADS
+311 YYPLIQKDIVVADS

-344 AIDVNTSTSAN
+344 AIDVNASTSAE
-355 YLAAFDALETSIAVQ
+355 YLAAFEALETSIAVQ
-370 VSSNQKID
+370 VTSDQSID
-378 DWAFNTD
+378 DWTFNTN
-385 QRYTIDNMGYYLDQD
+385 QRYTIDNMGYYLDQE

-408 LEAQDADV
+408 LQIEDVDV
-416 TNLVIPS
+416 TDLVIPS
-423 TVRYNGVTYAV
+423 TVRYNDVTYAV

-461 YGLSDYRA
+461 KGLSDYRA

-483 NYIVNNCPQL
+483 KNVVYNCPQL
-493 QRIKVNAEVPPT
+493 RRIKVNAEVPPT
-505 LGSLD
+505 LGSLSSD
-510 NNRYYDE
+510 YYYHDEFLNRDHLYYKI
-517 YGNSTYHYLRIVIP
+517 TIP

-536 AYRLVNAWNTDYNVL
+536 AYRLVNAWTNYTVL
-551 IGGDEGITVNT
+551 IGGDEGVTVST

-573 VVEEAGYL
+573 VIDEAGYL

-595 DDWSKIGQM
+595 DDWSKITQM
-604 TNLTELDLS
+604 TNLTEVDLS
-613 KALIDEIPSNAFNGR
+613 KALIDEIPNAAFRDR
-628 WAIDKVVLPPTLKKI
+628 WAINKVVLPPTLKKI
-643 GSYAFQNTSLTS
+643 GSNAFQRAALTS

-663 TIENNA
+663 TIEDCA
-669 FGRVKRLQE
+669 FGGAGYMQE
-678 VHLPDNLTA
+678 VHLPDSLTS

-710 ITWYAFRDC
+710 ITWYAFRYCD
-719 SSLQS
+719 SLQS

-813 QIYLNEG
+813 QINLNEG
-820 LTRIEMYALANNKA
+820 LTRIEQYALANNKA

-854 DSLVTIEAR
+854 DSLITIEAR

-880 LTKAILYVPVWSLA
+880 LTKAVLYVPVWSLA

-941 LTVTNNQITDSQG
+941 LTVTNNQITDSQ
-954 NTDYQHGNL
+954 NNSDYQHGNL

-988 KQNYYYNENYR
+988 EGGGYYYNNNYR
-999 HLRPTSLIV
+999 YLRPTSLIV

-1019 NLWNATNR
+1019 NLWNATER

-1060 RAAGNAAAVWQNLS
+1060 RAAGNTAAVWQNLS

-1087 QCYKPD
+1087 QCYKPND
-1093 DKNGNYDAA
+1093 GNNYYEAA

-1157 DFGAPFM
+1157 DFAAPFM

-1195 PVDQES
+1195 PVDQEN

-1227 QRIRAAYDSNTHTAA
+1227 QRIRAAYDSNAHTAA

-1287 AVSQIFTINGAT
+1287 TVSQIFTLNGAT

-1379 INAATV
+1379 INAATA

-1411 IKGGKKGIK
+1411 IKGGKKVIK

>member
-1 MCLTICGTYTPVKCP
+1 
-16 IEIIIIERTTNITF
+16 
-30 LTLTHTTMGKTN
+30 MGKTN

-98 PRLAMAD
+98 PRLAVAD
-105 SSSVV
+105 SSEVV
-110 TPVLP
+110 SPVQP

-124 SIGNGGAG
+124 SIGNGGTG
-132 DAEEV
+132 DTEEV
-137 VPDTIPFAQLW
+137 LPDTIPYEQLLM
-148 KHNSWRS
+148 HNNWQS
-155 TNEKAGSTTQQSWEI
+155 TNKEDGSTTQQSWEI
-170 ICNRPTKLTFNYSC
+170 ICKRPTKLFFNFA
-184 YNGSYGTFQ
+184 YNNKNSGGTFQ
-193 VTLNDSTIISRGNWD
+193 VTLNDSIIINRPWYSSDGE
-208 STEDR
+208 T
-213 LYQIDLP
+213 YKIDLP
-220 AGRYVLKASYYTR
+220 AGRYVLKASYHI
-233 YDNYYDPDG
+233 NHYYE
-242 LNEYC
+242 NSC
-247 YARISGIATDDV
+247 YAQISGITTDDA
-259 QANATAYLSGLADYP
+259 QIHATAYLGALADYP
-274 ALKQELQTAL
+274 PLKQELQTAL
-284 DNSSAAPDDEALYN
+284 DNSSAAPYDEALYN
-298 TLAATLNDVRTAV
+298 TLATTLTNVRKAV

-344 AIDVNTSTSAN
+344 AIDVNTSTSAD
-355 YLAAFDALETSIAVQ
+355 YLAAFEALETSIAVQ
-370 VSSNQKID
+370 VSSNQSID
-378 DWAFNTD
+378 DWAFNTN
-385 QRYTIDNMGYYLDQD
+385 QRYTIDNMGYYLDQE

-408 LEAQDADV
+408 LEARDV
-416 TNLVIPS
+416 EIENLVIPS
-423 TVRYNGVTYAV
+423 AVRYNNVTYAV
-434 VALYDNRYNQ
+434 VALYDNRYDQ

-461 YGLSDYRA
+461 WGLSDYRA

-483 NYIVNNCPQL
+483 DNVVYNCPQL
-493 QRIKVNAEVPPT
+493 QRIKVNADVPPT

-510 NNRYYDE
+510 NNSYYDKHA
-517 YGNSTYHYLRIVIP
+517 YIKITIP

-536 AYRLVNAWNTDYNVL
+536 AYRLVSAWNTDRTVL
-551 IGGDEGITVNT
+551 IGGDEGVTVST
-562 GKIAAGDLGHV
+562 GKLAAGDLGHV
-573 VVEEAGYL
+573 VIVEAGYL
-581 QEVNKL
+581 PEVNKL

-595 DDWSKIGQM
+595 DDWSKMKDM
-604 TNLTELDLS
+604 TNLTEIDLS
-613 KALIDEIPSNAFNGR
+613 GALIDEIPDGAFSGR
-628 WAIDKVVLPPTLKKI
+628 WALDKVVLPSTLRTI
-643 GSYAFQNTSLTS
+643 GSRAFYETRLTSIDIPKGVTSIKDYAFYNSQKLEKADLPDSLTS
-655 VNIPDNVE
+655 IGE
-663 TIENNA
+663 
-669 FGRVKRLQE
+669 
-678 VHLPDNLTA
+678 
-687 LGGSAFEYCRN
+687 
-698 LRAVKI
+698 
-704 PSKIKV
+704 
-710 ITWYAFRDC
+710 YAFNRC
-719 SSLQS
+719 FSLQS
-724 VELHDSITGFG
+724 VKIPAKLTTVSRSAFQSCRSLANLELHDSITTIGAYAFG
-735 NESFAGCD
+735 GCAFSE
-743 LREIT
+743 LKIPASIRTIAE
-748 LPKST
+748 
-753 TAVGNHAFE
+753 GAFE
-762 GNANL
+762 MSSNL
-767 SKVTFNE
+767 TKLTLNE
-774 GLIYIGESAFQNTAI
+774 GLERIGEMAFRQSPI
-789 DTLNCPST
+789 DTLNCPSS
-797 LRNIYNSA
+797 LRYIGNSA
-805 FAGCRNLR
+805 FDDCTSLR
-813 QIYLNEG
+813 QINLNEG
-820 LTRIEMYALANNKA
+820 LTNIDNYAFAHTIP
-834 TEIVLPSS
+834 TEVVLPSS
-842 LEYCAGGAFDDC
+842 LEYCAEGAFDDC
-854 DSLVTIEAR
+854 DSLVTIEVR
-863 SVMPPNTDN
+863 SVMPPNTDG
-872 GCPLTSAD
+872 GCPLTGTD
-880 LTKAILYVPVWSLA
+880 LTKAVLYVPVWSLA
-894 EYQLATGWN
+894 EYKLATGWN
-903 QFYTFRT
+903 QFNTINH

-941 LTVTNNQITDSQG
+941 LTYTNNRITDSQN

-963 TISGRSKLAVND
+963 TISGRSKLAVNN
-975 FSMVLSPYAKYSY
+975 FSMVLSPYAKYRRS
-988 KQNYYYNENYR
+988 NYYGGTTSIQ
-999 HLRPTSLIV
+999 PTCLIV

-1046 STTSWVIRGHSGAE
+1046 STTSWVIRSHSGAE

-1087 QCYKPD
+1087 QCYKPND
-1093 DKNGNYDAA
+1093 NNGSYEAA

-1157 DFGAPFM
+1157 DFEAPFM
-1164 VWNSNN
+1164 VWNSYRG
-1170 QNYEA
+1170 NYEA

-1227 QRIRAAYDSNTHTAA
+1227 QRIRAAYDSNSHTAA

-1331 QPDGQVTLE
+1331 QPDGQITLE
-1340 DRLTGTKLQL
+1340 DRLTGTKQQL

-1362 GDSTDRFVLHF
+1362 GDSTDRFLLHF

-1379 INAATV
+1379 INAATT

-1411 IKGGKKGIK
+1411 IKGGKKVIK

>member
-1 MCLTICGTYTPVKCP
+1 
-16 IEIIIIERTTNITF
+16 
-30 LTLTHTTMGKTN
+30 MGKTN

-98 PRLAMAD
+98 PRLAVAD
-105 SSSVV
+105 SSEVV
-110 TPVLP
+110 SPVLP

-124 SIGNGGAG
+124 SIDNGGTG
-132 DAEEV
+132 DTEEV
-137 VPDTIPFAQLW
+137 LPDTIPFAQLW
-148 KHNSWRS
+148 KHNSWQS
-155 TNEKAGSTTQQSWEI
+155 TNKEAESTTQQSWEI
-170 ICNRPTKLTFNYSC
+170 ICNRPTKLTFNYCWNNGNSC
-184 YNGSYGTFQ
+184 TFR
-193 VTLNDSTIISRGNWD
+193 VTLNDSTIISKNSWTTTLG
-208 STEDR
+208 EH
-213 LYQIDLP
+213 YQINLP
-220 AGRYVLKASYYTR
+220 AGRYVLKASLYTH
-233 YDNYYDPDG
+233 YENQGDNYF
-242 LNEYC
+242 
-247 YARISGIATDDV
+247 ARISDIATDDA

-284 DNSSAAPDDEALYN
+284 DNSNAAPDDEALYN
-298 TLAATLNDVRTAV
+298 TLAATLNDVRKAV

-344 AIDVNTSTSAN
+344 AIDVNTSTSAD

-378 DWAFNTD
+378 DWAFNTN

-408 LEAQDADV
+408 LEVQDADV
-416 TNLVIPS
+416 TDLVIPS

-461 YGLSDYRA
+461 WGLSDYRA

-483 NYIVNNCPQL
+483 DNVVYNCPQL
-493 QRIKVNAEVPPT
+493 RRIKVNAEVPPT

-510 NNRYYDE
+510 NNSYYDD
-517 YGNSTYHYLRIVIP
+517 YDGRTYRYLRIVIP

-536 AYRLVNAWNTDYNVL
+536 AYRLVNAWNTDHNVL

-587 IIEGELNA
+587 IIEGELNS
-595 DDWSKIGQM
+595 DDWSKIKQM

-613 KALIDEIPSNAFNGR
+613 KALIDEIPNEAFNGR

-643 GSYAFQNTSLTS
+643 GSFAFQGTALTS

-663 TIENNA
+663 TIKECA
-669 FGRVKRLQE
+669 FSQVKQLQE
-678 VHLPDNLTA
+678 VHLPDSLTS
-687 LGGSAFEYCRN
+687 LGNYAFAECRS
-698 LRAVKI
+698 LRTVKI
-704 PSKIKV
+704 PTKLKTIPDY
-710 ITWYAFRDC
+710 TFQNCR
-719 SSLQS
+719 SLQS
-724 VELHDSITGFG
+724 VELHDSITAF
-735 NESFAGCD
+735 EDYSFNNCD

-753 TAVGNHAFE
+753 TWVG
-762 GNANL
+762 GNAFNGNTNL
-767 SKVTFNE
+767 SKVTLNE
-774 GLIYIGESAFQNTAI
+774 GLIDIWAEAFYNTAI

-797 LRNIYNSA
+797 LRNIYNGA
-805 FAGCRNLR
+805 FAGCGNLR
-813 QIYLNEG
+813 QINLNEG
-820 LTRIEMYALANNKA
+820 LTRIEVYALANNKA

-842 LEYCAGGAFDDC
+842 LEYCAGAAFDGC

-863 SVMPPNTDN
+863 SVMPPNTDG
-872 GCPLTSAD
+872 GCPLTVND
-880 LTKAILYVPVWSLA
+880 LTKAVLYVPVWSLA

-975 FSMVLSPYAKYSY
+975 FSMVLSPYAKYYY
-988 KQNYYYNENYR
+988 KGGDHYYNNDYR
-999 HLRPTSLIV
+999 YLRPTSLIV

-1060 RAAGNAAAVWQNLS
+1060 RAAGNTAAVWQNLS

-1087 QCYKPD
+1087 QCYKPN
-1093 DKNGNYDAA
+1093 DKNGNYYAA

-1379 INAATV
+1379 INAATA

-1411 IKGGKKGIK
+1411 IKGGKKVIK

>member
-1 MCLTICGTYTPVKCP
+1 
-16 IEIIIIERTTNITF
+16 
-30 LTLTHTTMGKTN
+30 MGKTN
-42 AKMCSHKA
+42 AKMQGHKA
-50 TQVLP
+50 VHVLP
-55 LSKGTPAVGIAS
+55 LSKGTPTVGIAS

-110 TPVLP
+110 TPVQP
-115 DQGTTTPTD
+115 DQGTTAPTD
-124 SIGNGGAG
+124 SIGNGGTVLPDQGTTAPTDSIDNGGAG
-132 DAEEV
+132 DTEQV
-137 VPDTIPFAQLW
+137 LPDTIPFAQLLM
-148 KHNSWRS
+148 HNNWQS
-155 TNEKAGSTTQQSWEI
+155 TNIEDGSTTRQSWEI
-170 ICNRPTKLTFNYSC
+170 ICNRPTKLTFNYAC
-184 YNGSYGTFQ
+184 QNYNARGLFQ
-193 VTLNDSTIISRGNWD
+193 VTLNDSVIISRSRWD
-208 STEDR
+208 STDGEA
-213 LYQIDLP
+213 YQIDLP
-220 AGRYVLKASYYTR
+220 VGYYVLKASYHI
-233 YDNYYDPDG
+233 NYYDE
-242 LNEYC
+242 NC
-247 YARISGIATDDV
+247 YARIDGIATDDA
-259 QANATAYLSGLADYP
+259 QIHATAYLGALADYP

-298 TLAATLNDVRTAV
+298 TLAATLNDVRKAV

-344 AIDVNTSTSAN
+344 AIDVNTSTSAE
-355 YLAAFDALETSIAVQ
+355 YLAAFEALETSIAVQ
-370 VSSNQKID
+370 VSSNQSID
-378 DWAFNTD
+378 DWAFNTN
-385 QRYTIDNMGYYLDQD
+385 QRYTIDNMGYYLDQE

-408 LEAQDADV
+408 LEAQDV
-416 TNLVIPS
+416 EIENLVIPS
-423 TVRYNGVTYAV
+423 TVRYNNVTYAV
-434 VALYDNRYNQ
+434 VALYDNRYDQ

-461 YGLSDYRA
+461 WGLSDYRA

-483 NYIVNNCPQL
+483 DNVVYNCPQL

-510 NNRYYDE
+510 NNRYY
-517 YGNSTYHYLRIVIP
+517 GTYRYFKVTIP

-536 AYRLVNAWNTDYNVL
+536 AYRLVSAWNTDRTVL
-551 IGGDEGITVNT
+551 IGGDEGVTVST
-562 GKIAAGDLGHV
+562 GKLAAGDLGHV
-573 VVEEAGYL
+573 VIEEAGYL
-581 QEVNKL
+581 PEVNKL

-595 DDWSKIGQM
+595 DDWSKMNDM
-604 TNLTELDLS
+604 TNLTEIDLS
-613 KALIDEIPSNAFNGR
+613 GALIDEIPDGAFSGR
-628 WAIDKVVLPPTLKKI
+628 WALDKVVLPSTLRTI
-643 GSYAFQNTSLTS
+643 GSRAFYETRLTSIDIPKGVTSIKDYAFYNSQKLEKADLPDSLTS
-655 VNIPDNVE
+655 IGE
-663 TIENNA
+663 
-669 FGRVKRLQE
+669 
-678 VHLPDNLTA
+678 
-687 LGGSAFEYCRN
+687 
-698 LRAVKI
+698 
-704 PSKIKV
+704 
-710 ITWYAFRDC
+710 YAFNRC
-719 SSLQS
+719 FSLQS
-724 VELHDSITGFG
+724 VKIPAKLTTVSRSAFQSCRSLANLELHDSITTIGAYAFG
-735 NESFAGCD
+735 GCAFSE
-743 LREIT
+743 LKIPASIRTIAE
-748 LPKST
+748 
-753 TAVGNHAFE
+753 GAFE
-762 GNANL
+762 MSSNL
-767 SKVTFNE
+767 TKLTLNE
-774 GLIYIGESAFQNTAI
+774 GLERIGEMAFRQSPI
-789 DTLNCPST
+789 DTLNCPSS
-797 LRNIYNSA
+797 LRYIGNSA
-805 FAGCRNLR
+805 FDDCTSLR
-813 QIYLNEG
+813 QINLNEG
-820 LTRIEMYALANNKA
+820 LTNIDNYAFAHTIP
-834 TEIVLPSS
+834 TEVVLPSS
-842 LEYCAGGAFDDC
+842 LEYCAEGAFDDC

-863 SVMPPNTDN
+863 SVMPPNTDG
-872 GCPLTSAD
+872 GCPLTGTD
-880 LTKAILYVPVWSLA
+880 LTKAVLYVPVWSLA
-894 EYQLATGWN
+894 EYKLATGWN
-903 QFYTFRT
+903 QFNTINH

-941 LTVTNNQITDSQG
+941 LTYTDNYITDSQG
-954 NTDYQHGNL
+954 NSDYQHGNL
-963 TISGRSKLAVND
+963 TISGRSKLAVNN

-988 KQNYYYNENYR
+988 EGGGYYYNNNYR
-999 HLRPTSLIV
+999 YLRPTSLIV

-1019 NLWNATNR
+1019 NLWNATER

-1060 RAAGNAAAVWQNLS
+1060 RAAGNTAAVWQNLS

-1087 QCYKPD
+1087 QCYKPND
-1093 DKNGNYDAA
+1093 GNNYYEAA

-1164 VWNSNN
+1164 VWNSNS

-1340 DRLTGTKLQL
+1340 DRLTGTKQQL

-1379 INAATV
+1379 INAATT

-1411 IKGGKKGIK
+1411 IKGGKKVIK

>member
-1 MCLTICGTYTPVKCP
+1 
-16 IEIIIIERTTNITF
+16 
-30 LTLTHTTMGKTN
+30 MGKTN

-98 PRLAMAD
+98 PRLAVAD
-105 SSSVV
+105 SSEVV
-110 TPVLP
+110 SPVLP

-132 DAEEV
+132 DTEEV
-137 VPDTIPFAQLW
+137 LPDTIPFAQLW
-148 KHNSWRS
+148 KHNRYIVYGG
-155 TNEKAGSTTQQSWEI
+155 TEGTVEQKSWEI
-170 ICNRPTKLTFNYSC
+170 IAQRETKLSF
-184 YNGSYGTFQ
+184 SYGAADNQWNFYTQIFIDDERVREMNGGTYNNTFS
-193 VTLNDSTIISRGNWD
+193 VTLTPGRHILTFKNECYGEADSTTYAFISD
-208 STEDR
+208 
-213 LYQIDLP
+213 
-220 AGRYVLKASYYTR
+220 
-233 YDNYYDPDG
+233 
-242 LNEYC
+242 
-247 YARISGIATDDV
+247 IATDDA
-259 QANATAYLSGLADYP
+259 QTNATAFVNALEGYP
-274 ALKQELQTAL
+274 PLKQELQTAL
-284 DNSSAAPDDEALYN
+284 DNYNAAPDDEALYN
-298 TLAATLNDVRTAV
+298 TLAATLNDVRKAV

-344 AIDVNTSTSAN
+344 AIDVNTSTSAD

-378 DWAFNTD
+378 EWAFNTD
-385 QRYTIDNMGYYLDQD
+385 QRYTIDNMGYYLDQE

-408 LEAQDADV
+408 PQSTDIEIE
-416 TNLVIPS
+416 NLVIPS
-423 TVRYNGVTYAV
+423 TVRYNDVTYAV

-461 YGLSDYRA
+461 WGLSDYRA

-483 NYIVNNCPQL
+483 NDVVYNCPQL
-493 QRIKVNAEVPPT
+493 RRIKVNAEVPPT

-510 NNRYYDE
+510 NNSYYDD
-517 YGNSTYHYLRIVIP
+517 YDGRTYHYIRIVIP

-536 AYRLVNAWNTDYNVL
+536 AYRLVNAWNTNRTVL
-551 IGGDEGITVNT
+551 IGGNEGITINT
-562 GKIAAGDLGHV
+562 GKLAAGDLGHV

-587 IIEGELNA
+587 IIEGELNS
-595 DDWSKIGQM
+595 DDWSKIKQM

-613 KALIDEIPSNAFNGR
+613 KALIDEIPNEAFNGR

-643 GSYAFQNTSLTS
+643 GGYAFQRTSLTS

-663 TIENNA
+663 TIEDYA
-669 FGRVKRLQE
+669 FGRAKHMQE
-678 VHLPDNLTA
+678 VHLPDSLTS
-687 LGGSAFEYCRN
+687 LGRYAFEYCRS
-698 LRAVKI
+698 LRTVKI
-704 PSKIKV
+704 PAKLKV
-710 ITWYAFRDC
+710 IRPETFDGC
-719 SSLQS
+719 NSLQS
-724 VELHDSITGFG
+724 VELHDSITTFADY
-735 NESFAGCD
+735 SFRNCD

-753 TAVGNHAFE
+753 RWVGQSAFA
-762 GNANL
+762 GNTNL

-797 LRNIYNSA
+797 LTNIDNSA

-813 QIYLNEG
+813 QINLNEG
-820 LTRIEMYALANNKA
+820 LTRIERYALANNKA

-863 SVMPPNTDN
+863 SVMPPNTGS
-872 GCPLTSAD
+872 GCPLTSSD
-880 LTKAILYVPVWSLA
+880 LTKAVLYVPVWSLA

-941 LTVTNNQITDSQG
+941 LAITGNLITDSQG
-954 NTDYQHGNL
+954 NRDYQHGNL
-963 TISGRSKLAVND
+963 TISGRSKLAVNN
-975 FSMVLSPYAKYSY
+975 FSMVLSPFAKYYYELNNLSYAKY
-988 KQNYYYNENYR
+988 
-999 HLRPTSLIV
+999 LRPTSLIV

-1060 RAAGNAAAVWQNLS
+1060 RAAGNASAVWQNLS

-1164 VWNSNN
+1164 VWNSYNG
-1170 QNYEA
+1170 NYEA

-1195 PVDQES
+1195 PVDQEN

-1379 INAATV
+1379 INAATT

-1411 IKGGKKGIK
+1411 IKGGKKVIK

>member
-1 MCLTICGTYTPVKCP
+1 
-16 IEIIIIERTTNITF
+16 
-30 LTLTHTTMGKTN
+30 MGKTN

-98 PRLAMAD
+98 PRLAVAD
-105 SSSVV
+105 SSEVV
-110 TPVLP
+110 SPVLP

-124 SIGNGGAG
+124 SIDNGGAG
-132 DAEEV
+132 DTEEV
-137 VPDTIPFAQLW
+137 LPDTIPFAQLW
-148 KHNSWRS
+148 KHNRYIVYGG
-155 TNEKAGSTTQQSWEI
+155 TEGTVEQKSWEI
-170 ICNRPTKLTFNYSC
+170 IARRETKLSF
-184 YNGSYGTFQ
+184 SYGTADDQWNFYTQ
-193 VTLNDSTIISRGNWD
+193 IFIDDERVREMNGGTYNNTFSVTLTPGRHILTFKNECYGEVDSTTYAFISD
-208 STEDR
+208 IATEDA
-213 LYQIDLP
+213 Q
-220 AGRYVLKASYYTR
+220 T
-233 YDNYYDPDG
+233 
-242 LNEYC
+242 
-247 YARISGIATDDV
+247 
-259 QANATAYLSGLADYP
+259 NATAFVNALEGYP
-274 ALKQELQTAL
+274 PLKQELQTAL
-284 DNSSAAPDDEALYN
+284 DNSNAAPDDEALYN
-298 TLAATLNDVRTAV
+298 TLAATLNDVRKAV

-344 AIDVNTSTSAN
+344 AIDVNTSTSAD
-355 YLAAFDALETSIAVQ
+355 YLAAFDALETSIAIQ
-370 VSSNQKID
+370 VTSEQSID
-378 DWAFNTD
+378 DWAFNTS

-408 LEAQDADV
+408 LEARDV
-416 TNLVIPS
+416 EIEDLVIPS
-423 TVRYNGVTYAV
+423 TVRYNDVTYAV
-434 VALYDNRYNQ
+434 VALYDNRYDQ

-461 YGLSDYRA
+461 NGLSDYRA

-483 NYIVNNCPQL
+483 HNVVYNCPQL
-493 QRIKVNAEVPPT
+493 RRIKVNAEVPPT
-505 LGSLD
+505 LESL
-510 NNRYYDE
+510 NDE
-517 YGNSTYHYLRIVIP
+517 YYYYRIIIP

-536 AYRLVNAWNTDYNVL
+536 AYRLVNAWNNRTVL
-551 IGGDEGITVNT
+551 IGGDEGVTVST

-573 VVEEAGYL
+573 VIEEAGYL

-595 DDWSKIGQM
+595 DDWSKIKQM

-613 KALIDEIPSNAFNGR
+613 KALIDEIPNEAFNGR
-628 WAIDKVVLPPTLKKI
+628 WAIDKVLLPPTLKKI
-643 GSYAFQNTSLTS
+643 GTYAFQGTALTS

-663 TIENNA
+663 TIEGYAFSNA
-669 FGRVKRLQE
+669 RQLQE
-678 VHLPDNLTA
+678 VHLPDSLTS
-687 LGGSAFEYCRN
+687 LGRYAFEKCRS
-698 LRAVKI
+698 LRTVKI
-704 PSKIKV
+704 PTKLKEIP
-710 ITWYAFRDC
+710 WYTFDGC
-719 SSLQS
+719 NSLQS
-724 VELHDSITGFG
+724 VELHDSITSFG
-735 NESFAGCD
+735 DYSFRNCN
-743 LREIT
+743 LREIA

-753 TAVGNHAFE
+753 TWVGGYAFN
-762 GNANL
+762 GNSNL
-767 SKVTFNE
+767 SKVTLNE
-774 GLIYIGESAFQNTAI
+774 GLIDIWAYAFQDTAI

-797 LRNIYNSA
+797 LRNIYNAA

-813 QIYLNEG
+813 QINLNEG
-820 LTRIEMYALANNKA
+820 LTRIEVYALANNKA

-842 LEYCAGGAFDDC
+842 LEYCSQSAFDDC

-863 SVMPPNTDN
+863 SVMPPNTGS
-872 GCPLTSAD
+872 GCPLTGTD
-880 LTKAILYVPVWSLA
+880 LTKAVLYVPVWSLA

-941 LTVTNNQITDSQG
+941 LTVTNNQITDSHD

-975 FSMVLSPYAKYSY
+975 FSMVLAPYAKYAY

-1087 QCYKPD
+1087 QCYKPN

-1379 INAATV
+1379 INAATA

-1411 IKGGKKGIK
+1411 IKGGKKVIK

>member
-1 MCLTICGTYTPVKCP
+1 
-16 IEIIIIERTTNITF
+16 
-30 LTLTHTTMGKTN
+30 MGKTN

-98 PRLAMAD
+98 PRLAVAD
-105 SSSVV
+105 SSEVV
-110 TPVLP
+110 SPVLP
-115 DQGTTTPTD
+115 DQGTTAPTD
-124 SIGNGGAG
+124 SIDNGGAG
-132 DAEEV
+132 DTEQV
-137 VPDTIPFAQLW
+137 LPDTIPFAQLW
-148 KHNSWRS
+148 KHNSWQS
-155 TNEKAGSTTQQSWEI
+155 TNKEAESTTQQSWEI
-170 ICNRPTKLTFNYSC
+170 ICNRPTKLTFNYCWNNGNSC
-184 YNGSYGTFQ
+184 TLR
-193 VTLNDSTIISRGNWD
+193 VTLNDSTIISKNSWTTTLG
-208 STEDR
+208 EH
-213 LYQIDLP
+213 YQINLP
-220 AGRYVLKASYYTR
+220 AGRYVLKASLYTH
-233 YDNYYDPDG
+233 YENQGDNYF
-242 LNEYC
+242 
-247 YARISGIATDDV
+247 ARISDIAIDDA
-259 QANATAYLSGLADYP
+259 QANATAFLGALADYP

-284 DNSSAAPDDEALYN
+284 DNSNAAPDDEALYN

-344 AIDVNTSTSAN
+344 AINVNTSTSAE
-355 YLAAFDALETSIAVQ
+355 YLAAFEALETSIAVQ
-370 VSSNQKID
+370 VTSNQKID
-378 DWAFNTD
+378 EWAINTD
-385 QRYTIDNMGYYLDQD
+385 QRYTIDNMGYYLDQE

-408 LEAQDADV
+408 LQVQDADV

-813 QIYLNEG
+813 QINLNEG
-820 LTRIEMYALANNKA
+820 LTRIETYALANNKA

-1060 RAAGNAAAVWQNLS
+1060 RAAGNAAAVWQNLT

-1087 QCYKPD
+1087 QCYKPN
-1093 DKNGNYDAA
+1093 DKNGSYDAA

-1227 QRIRAAYDSNTHTAA
+1227 QRIRAAYDSNAHTAA

-1324 YTIGLSN
+1324 YTIGLSS
-1331 QPDGQVTLE
+1331 QPDGQITLE

-1362 GDSTDRFVLHF
+1362 SDSTDRFVLHF

-1379 INAATV
+1379 INAATT

-1411 IKGGKKGIK
+1411 IKGGKKVIK

>member
-1 MCLTICGTYTPVKCP
+1 
-16 IEIIIIERTTNITF
+16 
-30 LTLTHTTMGKTN
+30 MGKTN
-42 AKMCSHKA
+42 AKMQGHKA
-50 TQVLP
+50 VHVLP

-92 VMASRA
+92 VMASRT
-98 PRLAMAD
+98 PRLVVAD
-105 SSSVV
+105 SSEVV
-110 TPVLP
+110 SPVLP
-115 DQGTTTPTD
+115 DQGTTAPTD

-132 DAEEV
+132 DTEQV
-137 VPDTIPFAQLW
+137 LPDTIPFAQLW
-148 KHNSWRS
+148 KHNRYIVYGG
-155 TNEKAGSTTQQSWEI
+155 TDGTVEQKSWEI
-170 ICNRPTKLTFNYSC
+170 IAQRETKLSF
-184 YNGSYGTFQ
+184 SYGAADNQWIFYTQIFIDDERVREMDGGTYNNTFS
-193 VTLNDSTIISRGNWD
+193 VTLTPGRHILTFKNECYGEADSTTYAFISD
-208 STEDR
+208 
-213 LYQIDLP
+213 
-220 AGRYVLKASYYTR
+220 
-233 YDNYYDPDG
+233 
-242 LNEYC
+242 
-247 YARISGIATDDV
+247 IATDDA
-259 QANATAYLSGLADYP
+259 QTNATAFVNALEGYP
-274 ALKQELQTAL
+274 PLKQELQTAI
-284 DNSSAAPDDEALYN
+284 DNYNAAPDDEALYN
-298 TLAATLNDVRTAV
+298 TLAATLNDVRKAV
-311 SYYPLIQKDIVVADS
+311 SYYPLIQKDIIVADS

-344 AIDVNTSTSAN
+344 AIDVNTSTSAE
-355 YLAAFDALETSIAVQ
+355 YLAAFEALETSIAIQ
-370 VSSNQKID
+370 VTSNQSID
-378 DWAFNTD
+378 DWAINTD
-385 QRYTIDNMGYYLDQD
+385 KRYTIDDMGYYLDQE

-408 LEAQDADV
+408 LQTENADV
-416 TNLVIPS
+416 TDLVIPS
-423 TVRYNGVTYAV
+423 TVRYNDVTYAV

-461 YGLSDYRA
+461 WGLSDYRA

-483 NYIVNNCPQL
+483 NDVVYNCPKL
-493 QRIKVNAEVPPT
+493 QRIKVKADVPPT

-510 NNRYYDE
+510 TNGYYDE
-517 YGNSTYHYLRIVIP
+517 YGNHTYRYLRIVIP

-536 AYRLVNAWNTDYNVL
+536 AYRLVSAWNTDRTVL
-551 IGGDEGITVNT
+551 IGGDEGVTVST
-562 GKIAAGDLGHV
+562 GKLAAGDLGHV
-573 VVEEAGYL
+573 VIDEAGYL
-581 QEVNKL
+581 PEVNKL

-595 DDWSKIGQM
+595 DDWSKMKDM
-604 TNLTELDLS
+604 TNLTEIDLS
-613 KALIDEIPSNAFNGR
+613 GALIDEIPDGAFSGR
-628 WAIDKVVLPPTLKKI
+628 WALDKVVLPSTLRTI
-643 GSYAFQNTSLTS
+643 GSRAFYETRLTSIDIPKGVTSIKNYAFYNSQKLEKADLPDSLTS
-655 VNIPDNVE
+655 IGE
-663 TIENNA
+663 
-669 FGRVKRLQE
+669 
-678 VHLPDNLTA
+678 
-687 LGGSAFEYCRN
+687 
-698 LRAVKI
+698 
-704 PSKIKV
+704 
-710 ITWYAFRDC
+710 YAFHRC
-719 SSLQS
+719 FSLQS
-724 VELHDSITGFG
+724 VKIPAKLTTVSRSAFQSCQSLANLELHDSITTIGAYAFG
-735 NESFAGCD
+735 GCAFSE
-743 LREIT
+743 LKIPASIRTIAE
-748 LPKST
+748 
-753 TAVGNHAFE
+753 GAFE
-762 GNANL
+762 MSFNL
-767 SKVTFNE
+767 TKLTLNE
-774 GLIYIGESAFQNTAI
+774 GLEHIGEMAFRQSPI

-797 LRNIYNSA
+797 LRNIYSNA
-805 FAGCRNLR
+805 FRDCTNLR
-813 QIYLNEG
+813 QINLNEG
-820 LTRIEMYALANNKA
+820 LTRIESGALANNKA

-842 LEYCAGGAFDDC
+842 LEYCAGGAFYDC
-854 DSLVTIEAR
+854 DSLITIEAR
-863 SVMPPNTDN
+863 SVMPPNTDG
-872 GCPLTSAD
+872 GCPLTGTD
-880 LTKAILYVPVWSLA
+880 LTKAVLYVPVWSLA

-954 NTDYQHGNL
+954 NSDYQHGNL

-988 KQNYYYNENYR
+988 EQNYYYYNENYR
-999 HLRPTSLIV
+999 YLRPTCLIV

-1087 QCYKPD
+1087 QCYKPN

-1157 DFGAPFM
+1157 DFEAPFM

-1195 PVDQES
+1195 PVDQEN

-1287 AVSQIFTINGAT
+1287 TVSQIFTINGAT

-1379 INAATV
+1379 INAATA

-1411 IKGGKKGIK
+1411 IKGGKKVIK